1 MPEDLGN
8 PTRMP
13 QQNDDFATSV
23 TNQILAGFSGLQR
36 ELSEMKKLLS
46 QSQKADSKYKF
57 ATSDFD
63 DLLSDIQS
71 SSKSSKNTAK
81 DIEGLIK
88 DFKRNV
94 TYAKSSATTKRESLN
109 RQISYSGEYG
119 INKIYS
125 TRVAKSTADIESKL
139 EKLYEA
145 ADNSFSNQ
153 LAHLENLET
162 KKARE
167 TEASSKMQRK
177 IDELDGKIS
186 LSKDRDEIDAL
197 TVLRDQILEAK
208 SKTDSSIESTTAKI
222 ESVKKGIEK
231 DLSSRSKEYQT
242 LVRSLRDTEDL
253 IHREL
258 SSVLKA
264 VDDAKSGTDS
274 LRGMSAYLN
283 ENVKRPEDVETEL
296 DKLARAV
303 EKQKDIIHSAILAI
317 EKKLE
322 DKTLDEQERKNL
334 DYQRQLLV
342 KEYDALNKWTP
353 RQEMFSKAVKTFADA
368 GKSILG
374 AIGNTAIKRLE
385 DYYLNSY
392 KESFNKVYDSIE
404 NTRNTVSA
412 RLKLD
417 QGGFSDLQAD
427 IQNEIEALGIEAS
440 VTQSDVNDALV
451 SLQAAGVTDPEMLK
465 SLAIEQAKLIASGS
479 SLNLGNEETIQN
491 LRQIYQQQLQA
502 TGDQQEALNNLSS
515 LIQTAGTAQSAIGAS
530 GWDSSLVNGGADRL
544 FNQVANIGITAGKSI
559 EQMSNDLTAAF
570 ATSEHMYGIGQDPDA
585 IYSLV
590 NDIINKSVSDY
601 STLEK
606 ILLTSNEISRDALL
620 DSNASLE
627 QNYQDIY
634 SAMKDI
640 LQSGTAGDKK
650 YLAEVLSAYGFDMT
664 PEQAVKFMEASDAI
678 RVPTEAEMKQAEAID
693 TQAREQGT
701 FISETR
707 KHQNKTENSMA
718 EIATEAEKMY
728 KGNDLVNA
736 GFDMVETGLGAI
748 KNIASE
754 ILHTMFVQS
763 AFGKQLSSE
772 GASITSAGNFLTGGA
787 NFNAPLNGKISNGSA
802 AGKLGKGLTVAAGVG
817 QMGYAVIDTIK
828 EYDSG
833 DSALDTAI
841 NLFDEPEVWSGI
853 GTTLGGALGGPIAGA
868 VVGGLMGAGGKI
880 GNALAEHIENKL
892 DPFEEAVNEFR
903 NSSKES
909 LDASVKNL
917 ESVKS
922 TLTKYQNIKK
932 KNDTEQMKL
941 LLMEEANISAQSL
954 RDASNEQIQEL
965 FQKNL
970 VTQQENLEKEAENQV
985 AFDSIINKNAQETV
999 DLNKKFNDLA
1009 LSETGVSFADMST
1022 EEQEAYKKRLTDPE
1036 SSYSKTF
1043 RAEAK
1048 DIMVDVG
1055 SHISE
1060 MQQMTD
1066 DEKANYLLSKGKSAK
1081 DIKGMESAQIDEEIR
1096 KTVIDEYSKK
1106 SGFTDETDVLFK
1118 SEMDAYEKR
1127 HDIYVEQEK
1136 IFQDRIKTVEQI
1148 LQNNNEDVNTT
1159 NVIAEYLK
1167 RYHGDKNYSNFNN
1180 SDTKD
1185 IKVGED
1191 GSLWLDPGILY
1202 RESYAFA
1209 TGLTDVPYDNY
1220 PAILHKGERIL
1231 TKEEAKA
1238 YNEMS
1243 SFAVN
1248 NLMNNFN
1255 GGDTASNVFSTT
1267 SYGIDVDKSI
1277 EDQTDILSR
1286 KLDQVISAI
1295 NNLSIR
1301 LGGASSQSA
1310 AHKNVLRGNSNI
1322 TQLNTL

>member
-13 QQNDDFATSV
+13 QQNDDFASNV
-23 TNQILAGFSGLQR
+23 TNKLAAFFDN
-36 ELSEMKKLLS
+36 LSDEVAEIKKFLS

-57 ATSDFD
+57 ASRDFD
-63 DLLSDIQS
+63 DFLSDIRS
-71 SSKSSKNTAK
+71 SSKASKDTAK

-88 DFKRNV
+88 DFKRDV
-94 TYAKSSATTKRESLN
+94 TYAKSSATAKRESLN

-125 TRVAKSTADIESKL
+125 ARVAKSTADIEAKL

-145 ADNSFSNQ
+145 ADNSFSN
-153 LAHLENLET
+153 LSAHLENLEA

-177 IDELDGKIS
+177 IDELDGKIG

-222 ESVKKGIEK
+222 ESVKKDLEK

-274 LRGMSAYLN
+274 LKGMSAYLN

-296 DKLARAV
+296 DRLARAV
-303 EKQKDIIHSAILAI
+303 EKQKDILHSAILAI

-342 KEYDALNKWTP
+342 KEYDALNKWNP
-353 RQEMFSKAVKTFADA
+353 KQEMFSKAVKTFADA

-479 SLNLGNEETIQN
+479 SLNLGNEEMIQN
-491 LRQIYQQQLQA
+491 LRQVYQQQIQA
-502 TGDQQEALNNLSS
+502 GASQQEALDGITNL
-515 LIQTAGTAQSAIGAS
+515 LDDIGAYQS
-530 GWDSSLVNGGADRL
+530 MTGTTGWDSSLVNGGIDRIVNNML
-544 FNQVANIGITAGKSI
+544 KLGITGQKNI
-559 EQMSNDLTAAF
+559 DQMSSDIGAYIQA
-570 ATSEHMYGIGQDPDA
+570 SESYYGRGLDPDQLYQY
-585 IYSLV
+585 I
-590 NDIINKSVSDY
+590 NDIANKGINEN
-601 STLEK
+601 STFEK
-606 ILLTSNEISRDALL
+606 ILQQNGINNQTVLTSGMDEILRKIDDTSR
-620 DSNASLE
+620 N
-627 QNYQDIY
+627 
-634 SAMKDI
+634 I
-640 LQSGTAGDKK
+640 LQETSNGDNR
-650 YLAEVLSAYGFDMT
+650 YMPQISEAYGLNL
-664 PEQAVKFMEASDAI
+664 EALEAI
-678 RVPTEAEMKQAEAID
+678 RQRDSEALPEAWTEEQKAQAKRDSISNM
-693 TQAREQGT
+693 QQGT

-718 EIATEAEKMY
+718 ELATEAEKMY

-763 AFGKQLSSE
+763 AFGKQLNSE

-802 AGKLGKGLTVAAGVG
+802 VGKLGKGMTVAAGAG
-817 QMGYAVIDTIK
+817 MIGYSVIDTIK

-841 NLFDEPEVWSGI
+841 NLFDEPELWGGI
-853 GTTLGGALGGPIAGA
+853 GTTIGGALGGPIAGA

-892 DPFEEAVNEFR
+892 DPFEEAVNDF
-903 NSSKES
+903 KES
-909 LDASVKNL
+909 VAKQLSDD
-917 ESVKS
+917 ESQLNS
-922 TLTKYQNIKK
+922 TLSTLSKYESIMK
-932 KNDTEQMKL
+932 KNDKNQMKM
-941 LLMEEANISAQSL
+941 LLMEEANMSAQKL
-954 RDASNEQIQEL
+954 QNITDEELQEL
-965 FQKNL
+965 FMNNL
-970 VTQQENLEKEAENQV
+970 VTQQENLAREKEQQV
-985 AFDSIINKNAQETV
+985 SLDRILNDNAQVTKELEQDFTGT
-999 DLNKKFNDLA
+999 A
-1009 LSETGVSFADMST
+1009 LTQYGTAFEAMSSADKS
-1022 EEQEAYKKRLTDPE
+1022 QYIK
-1036 SSYSKTF
+1036 SNINQFVGQS
-1043 RAEAK
+1043 K
-1048 DIMVDVG
+1048 DIIADVG
-1055 SHISE
+1055 SQISSMADSDIDAQLLTMGVDSDE
-1060 MQQMTD
+1060 LKKMKPDQKREELHKRFVKEYS
-1066 DEKANYLLSKGKSAK
+1066 EKANFTEETAALFERAMSDYEERRKTYVSSEKTFQEQWETAKELTGMANPEVSDIMIAYMDKYHGGGSWGDNVK
-1081 DIKGMESAQIDEEIR
+1081 DII
-1096 KTVIDEYSKK
+1096 V
-1106 SGFTDETDVLFK
+1106 
-1118 SEMDAYEKR
+1118 
-1127 HDIYVEQEK
+1127 
-1136 IFQDRIKTVEQI
+1136 
-1148 LQNNNEDVNTT
+1148 
-1159 NVIAEYLK
+1159 
-1167 RYHGDKNYSNFNN
+1167 N
-1180 SDTKD
+1180 SDGTAT
-1185 IKVGED
+1185 
-1191 GSLWLDPGILY
+1191 LDPGNLY
-1202 RESYAFA
+1202 RSAYAFA

-1277 EDQTDILSR
+1277 GNQTDILSR

>member
-13 QQNDDFATSV
+13 QQNDDFASNV
-23 TNQILAGFSGLQR
+23 TNKLAAFFDN
-36 ELSEMKKLLS
+36 LSYEVAEIKKFLS

-57 ATSDFD
+57 ASRDFD
-63 DLLSDIQS
+63 DFLSDIRS
-71 SSKSSKNTAK
+71 SSKASKDTAK
-81 DIEGLIK
+81 DIEELIK
-88 DFKRNV
+88 DFKRDVN
-94 TYAKSSATTKRESLN
+94 YAKSSATTKRESLN

-125 TRVAKSTADIESKL
+125 TRVAKSTADIEAKL

-145 ADNSFSNQ
+145 ADNSFSN
-153 LAHLENLET
+153 LSAHLGNLEA

-177 IDELDGKIS
+177 IDELDGKIG

-222 ESVKKGIEK
+222 ESVKKNIED
-231 DLSSRSKEYQT
+231 DLSKRSKEYQT
-242 LVRSLRDTEDL
+242 LVRSLRDAEDL

-342 KEYDALNKWTP
+342 KEYDALNKWNP
-353 RQEMFSKAVKTFADA
+353 KQEMFSKAVKTFADA

-427 IQNEIEALGIEAS
+427 IQSEIEALGIEAS

-479 SLNLGNEETIQN
+479 SLNLGNEEMIQN
-491 LRQIYQQQLQA
+491 LRQVYQQQIQA
-502 TGDQQEALNNLSS
+502 GASQQEALDGITNL
-515 LIQTAGTAQSAIGAS
+515 LDDIGAYQS
-530 GWDSSLVNGGADRL
+530 MTGTTGWDSSLVNGGIDRIVNNML
-544 FNQVANIGITAGKSI
+544 KLGITGQKNI
-559 EQMSNDLTAAF
+559 DQMSSDIGAYIQA
-570 ATSEHMYGIGQDPDA
+570 SESYYGRGLDPDQLYQY
-585 IYSLV
+585 I
-590 NDIINKSVSDY
+590 NDIANKGINEN
-601 STLEK
+601 STFEK
-606 ILLTSNEISRDALL
+606 ILQQYGIDREAVLTKGMDELLREIDDASRNILQETSKGD
-620 DSNASLE
+620 DRYISQISNAYELGLE
-627 QNYQDIY
+627 GLEAIRQRD
-634 SAMKDI
+634 
-640 LQSGTAGDKK
+640 SGALPEAWTEEQKEQAKRD
-650 YLAEVLSAYGFDMT
+650 SAYNM
-664 PEQAVKFMEASDAI
+664 Q
-678 RVPTEAEMKQAEAID
+678 
-693 TQAREQGT
+693 QGT

-718 EIATEAEKMY
+718 ELAIDAEKMY

-736 GFDMVETGLGAI
+736 GFDMVETGLSAI
-748 KNIASE
+748 KNVASE

-787 NFNAPLNGKISNGSA
+787 NFGAPLNGKISNGSA
-802 AGKLGKGLTVAAGVG
+802 TGKLGKGVAVAAGVG
-817 QMGYAVIDTIK
+817 QMGYAIIDTIK
-828 EYDSG
+828 EHDSG
-833 DSALDTAI
+833 DSTLDTAI
-841 NLFDEPEVWSGI
+841 NLFDEPELWSGM
-853 GTTLGGALGGPIAGA
+853 GTTIGGALGGPVAGA
-868 VVGGLMGAGGKI
+868 VVGGLMGAGGKL
-880 GNALAEHIENKL
+880 GNILAERIENKL
-892 DPFEEAVNEFR
+892 DPFEEAVNDF
-903 NSSKES
+903 KES
-909 LDASVKNL
+909 TAKQLSDD
-917 ESVKS
+917 ESQLNS
-922 TLTKYQNIKK
+922 TLSTLSKYESIMK
-932 KNDTEQMKL
+932 KNDKNQMKM
-941 LLMEEANISAQSL
+941 LLMEEANMSAKKLQNITDEEL
-954 RDASNEQIQEL
+954 QEL
-965 FQKNL
+965 FMNNL
-970 VTQQENLEKEAENQV
+970 VTQQENLAREKAQQV
-985 AFDSIINKNAQETV
+985 SLDRILNDNAQVTKELEHDFTGT
-999 DLNKKFNDLA
+999 A
-1009 LSETGVSFADMST
+1009 LDQYGTEFKSMSGADKS
-1022 EEQEAYKKRLTDPE
+1022 QYIK
-1036 SSYSKTF
+1036 SNINQFVGQS
-1043 RAEAK
+1043 K
-1048 DIMVDVG
+1048 DIIADVG
-1055 SHISE
+1055 SQIGSMSDSDIDAYLMRSGVGSDE
-1060 MQQMTD
+1060 LKTMDTD
-1066 DEKANYLLSKGKSAK
+1066 KKREEVRKKVVREYSEKANFTEETAALFERAMSDYEERRKTYVSSEKTFQEQWKTAKELTGMAKPSASDIMIAYMDEYHNGGSWGDNVK
-1081 DIKGMESAQIDEEIR
+1081 DII
-1096 KTVIDEYSKK
+1096 V
-1106 SGFTDETDVLFK
+1106 
-1118 SEMDAYEKR
+1118 
-1127 HDIYVEQEK
+1127 
-1136 IFQDRIKTVEQI
+1136 
-1148 LQNNNEDVNTT
+1148 
-1159 NVIAEYLK
+1159 
-1167 RYHGDKNYSNFNN
+1167 N
-1180 SDTKD
+1180 SDGTAT
-1185 IKVGED
+1185 
-1191 GSLWLDPGILY
+1191 LDPGNLY
-1202 RESYAFA
+1202 RSAYAFA
-1209 TGLTDVPYDNY
+1209 TGLTEVPSDNY
-1220 PAILHKGERIL
+1220 PALLHKGERIL

-1277 EDQTDILSR
+1277 GNQTDILSR

-1301 LGGASSQSA
+1301 IGGASSQSA

>member
-13 QQNDDFATSV
+13 QQNDDFAANV

-36 ELSEMKKLLS
+36 ELSEMRKLLS
-46 QSQKADSKYKF
+46 QSQKSDSKYKF

-63 DLLSDIQS
+63 DLLSDIRS

-88 DFKRNV
+88 DFKRDV
-94 TYAKSSATTKRESLN
+94 TYAKSSASTKRESLN

-153 LAHLENLET
+153 LAHLENLEA

-177 IDELDGKIS
+177 IDELDGKIG

-208 SKTDSSIESTTAKI
+208 SKTDSSIASTTSKI
-222 ESVKKGIEK
+222 ESVKKDLEK

-427 IQNEIEALGIEAS
+427 IQSEIEALGIEAS

-479 SLNLGNEETIQN
+479 SLNLGNEEMIQN
-491 LRQIYQQQLQA
+491 LRQVYQQQIQA
-502 TGDQQEALNNLSS
+502 GASQQEALDGITNLLDDIGAYQSM
-515 LIQTAGTAQSAIGAS
+515 TGTA
-530 GWDSSLVNGGADRL
+530 GWDSSLVNGGIDRIVNNML
-544 FNQVANIGITAGKSI
+544 KLGITGQKNIDQMSSDIGAYIQASESYYSRGLDPDQLYQYINDIANKSI
-559 EQMSNDLTAAF
+559 DENSTFEQILQK
-570 ATSEHMYGIGQDPDA
+570 YGINSEAVLTKGMDELLREIDNASRNILQETSKGDNRYISQISNAYELGLEGLEA
-585 IYSLV
+585 IRQRDS
-590 NDIINKSVSDY
+590 
-601 STLEK
+601 
-606 ILLTSNEISRDALL
+606 DALPE
-620 DSNASLE
+620 AWTEE
-627 QNYQDIY
+627 QKAQAKRD
-634 SAMKDI
+634 
-640 LQSGTAGDKK
+640 
-650 YLAEVLSAYGFDMT
+650 SAYNM
-664 PEQAVKFMEASDAI
+664 Q
-678 RVPTEAEMKQAEAID
+678 
-693 TQAREQGT
+693 QGT

-718 EIATEAEKMY
+718 GIATEAEKMY
-728 KGNDLVNA
+728 KGNDPVNA

-748 KNIASE
+748 KNVASE

-787 NFNAPLNGKISNGSA
+787 NFGAPLNGKISNGSA

-828 EYDSG
+828 EHDSG

-841 NLFDEPEVWSGI
+841 NLFDEPELWSGI
-853 GTTLGGALGGPIAGA
+853 GTTIGGVLGGPVAGA

-903 NSSKES
+903 SSSKES

-922 TLTKYQNIKK
+922 TLTKYQNIQK

-954 RDASNEQIQEL
+954 RDASDEKIQEL

-1009 LSETGVSFADMST
+1009 FSETGISFADMSAK
-1022 EEQEAYKKRLTDPE
+1022 EQEEYKKKLTDPE

-1136 IFQDRIKTVEQI
+1136 IFQDRIKTVEQF

-1159 NVIAEYLK
+1159 NVIAAYLK

-1277 EDQTDILSR
+1277 GNQTDILSR

>member
-36 ELSEMKKLLS
+36 ELSEMRKLLS

-57 ATSDFD
+57 ATNDFD
-63 DLLSDIQS
+63 DLLSDIRS
-71 SSKSSKNTAK
+71 SSKSSKDTAR
-81 DIEGLIK
+81 DIEELIK
-88 DFKRNV
+88 DFRRDV

-125 TRVAKSTADIESKL
+125 ARVAKSTADIESKL

-153 LAHLENLET
+153 LAHLENLEA
-162 KKARE
+162 KRARE

-177 IDELDGKIS
+177 IDELDGKIG

-208 SKTDSSIESTTAKI
+208 SKTDSSIASTTSKI
-222 ESVKKGIEK
+222 DSVRKGLDK

-342 KEYDALNKWTP
+342 KEYDALNKWNP
-353 RQEMFSKAVKTFADA
+353 KQEMFSKAVKTFADA

-479 SLNLGNEETIQN
+479 SLNLGNEEMIQN
-491 LRQIYQQQLQA
+491 LRQVYQQQIQA
-502 TGDQQEALNNLSS
+502 GASQQEALSGITNL
-515 LIQTAGTAQSAIGAS
+515 LDDIGAYQS
-530 GWDSSLVNGGADRL
+530 MTGTTGWDSSLVNGGIDRIVNNML
-544 FNQVANIGITAGKSI
+544 KLGITGQKNIDQMSSDIGAYIQASESYYSRGLDPDQLYQYINDIANKSI
-559 EQMSNDLTAAF
+559 DENSTFEQILQQHDIDRNAVLTKGMDELLREIDDASRNILQETSKGDNRYISQISNAYELGL
-570 ATSEHMYGIGQDPDA
+570 EGLEA
-585 IYSLV
+585 IRQRDSSALPEAWTEEQ
-590 NDIINKSVSDY
+590 K
-601 STLEK
+601 EQAK
-606 ILLTSNEISRDALL
+606 RDAA
-620 DSNASLE
+620 SNM
-627 QNYQDIY
+627 Q
-634 SAMKDI
+634 
-640 LQSGTAGDKK
+640 
-650 YLAEVLSAYGFDMT
+650 
-664 PEQAVKFMEASDAI
+664 
-678 RVPTEAEMKQAEAID
+678 
-693 TQAREQGT
+693 QGT

-748 KNIASE
+748 EEVAKNILASIWTNSGTGRAVSSFNLTPE
-754 ILHTMFVQS
+754 MAKDFALGTKGTTAGAI
-763 AFGKQLSSE
+763 GK
-772 GASITSAGNFLTGGA
+772 GASVAVGA
-787 NFNAPLNGKISNGSA
+787 SMMGVSGYNIISSGIES
-802 AGKLGKGLTVAAGVG
+802 G
-817 QMGYAVIDTIK
+817 Q
-828 EYDSG
+828 SG
-833 DSALDTAI
+833 LDTAYD
-841 NLFDEPEVWSGI
+841 LFTDATFQAGL
-853 GTTLGGALGGPIAGA
+853 GTTIGGAMGGPVGAAVGGAIFGTFSKLGNWLGSTEKGTELFAQVMGLPSLEDTSQTLAKEMTADANENILAAQKQIEASDEMLAKFEKMTDDQKKLELIRIGALDAQKSATLETQDLNELFNTNLIQEQKNIKEQAEQLLKENALVSENAIQYANIQDTFSETGLGG
-868 VVGGLMGAGGKI
+868 
-880 GNALAEHIENKL
+880 NKL
-892 DPFEEAVNEFR
+892 DAIKKFAGMAGGTGAAADIFNTLSEVNNMSQEEMISYLVGYEEDGKTFDLDTLQNMKSGELLSLAKKKKESSFAEAAGFSGGTLDVLSASYEEWEKRQDRYNEAD
-903 NSSKES
+903 SKFHNKWEKIYDPNIS
-909 LDASVKNL
+909 LDA
-917 ESVKS
+917 
-922 TLTKYQNIKK
+922 NILAYV
-932 KNDTEQMKL
+932 D
-941 LLMEEANISAQSL
+941 
-954 RDASNEQIQEL
+954 
-965 FQKNL
+965 
-970 VTQQENLEKEAENQV
+970 ENLKDTASTQEISYFIDAVKESFSSTGEAHLDDKNGYYAEK
-985 AFDSIINKNAQETV
+985 
-999 DLNKKFNDLA
+999 
-1009 LSETGVSFADMST
+1009 
-1022 EEQEAYKKRLTDPE
+1022 
-1036 SSYSKTF
+1036 
-1043 RAEAK
+1043 
-1048 DIMVDVG
+1048 
-1055 SHISE
+1055 
-1060 MQQMTD
+1060 
-1066 DEKANYLLSKGKSAK
+1066 
-1081 DIKGMESAQIDEEIR
+1081 
-1096 KTVIDEYSKK
+1096 
-1106 SGFTDETDVLFK
+1106 
-1118 SEMDAYEKR
+1118 
-1127 HDIYVEQEK
+1127 YVEGHQ
-1136 IFQDRIKTVEQI
+1136 
-1148 LQNNNEDVNTT
+1148 
-1159 NVIAEYLK
+1159 
-1167 RYHGDKNYSNFNN
+1167 
-1180 SDTKD
+1180 
-1185 IKVGED
+1185 
-1191 GSLWLDPGILY
+1191 
-1202 RESYAFA
+1202 FA
-1209 TGLTDVPYDNY
+1209 TGLTEVPSDNY

-1255 GGDTASNVFSTT
+1255 SGDTASNVFSTT

>member
-13 QQNDDFATSV
+13 QQNDDFAANV

-36 ELSEMKKLLS
+36 ELSEMRKFLS

-57 ATSDFD
+57 ATNDFD
-63 DLLSDIQS
+63 DLLSDIRS

-88 DFKRNV
+88 DFKRDV

-125 TRVAKSTADIESKL
+125 ARVAKSTADIEAKL
-139 EKLYEA
+139 EKLYEV

-153 LAHLENLET
+153 LAHLENLEA

-167 TEASSKMQRK
+167 TEVSSKMQRK

-208 SKTDSSIESTTAKI
+208 SKTDSSIASTTSKI
-222 ESVKKGIEK
+222 DSVRKELDRDI
-231 DLSSRSKEYQT
+231 SSRSKEYQT

-264 VDDAKSGTDS
+264 VDDAKSGTES
-274 LRGMSAYLN
+274 LKGMSAYLN

-296 DKLARAV
+296 DKLARSV

-479 SLNLGNEETIQN
+479 SLNLGNEEMIQN
-491 LRQIYQQQLQA
+491 LRQVYQQQIQA
-502 TGDQQEALNNLSS
+502 GASQQEALDGITNL
-515 LIQTAGTAQSAIGAS
+515 LDDIGAYQS
-530 GWDSSLVNGGADRL
+530 MTGTTGWDSSLVNGGIDRIVNNML
-544 FNQVANIGITAGKSI
+544 KLGITGQKNI
-559 EQMSNDLTAAF
+559 DQMSSDIGAYIQA
-570 ATSEHMYGIGQDPDA
+570 SESYYGRGLDPDQLYQY
-585 IYSLV
+585 I
-590 NDIINKSVSDY
+590 NDIANKGINEN
-601 STLEK
+601 STFEK
-606 ILLTSNEISRDALL
+606 ILQQYGIDREAVLTKGMDELLREIDDASRNILQETSKGD
-620 DSNASLE
+620 DRYISQISNAYELGLE
-627 QNYQDIY
+627 GLEAIRQRD
-634 SAMKDI
+634 
-640 LQSGTAGDKK
+640 SGALPEAWTEEQKEQAKRD
-650 YLAEVLSAYGFDMT
+650 SAYNM
-664 PEQAVKFMEASDAI
+664 Q
-678 RVPTEAEMKQAEAID
+678 
-693 TQAREQGT
+693 QGT

-787 NFNAPLNGKISNGSA
+787 NFGAPLNGKISNGSA
-802 AGKLGKGLTVAAGVG
+802 VGKLGKGLTVAAGVG

-841 NLFDEPEVWSGI
+841 NLADEPELWSGI
-853 GTTLGGALGGPIAGA
+853 GTTIGGALGGPIAGA

-880 GNALAEHIENKL
+880 GNVLAEHIENKL
-892 DPFEEAVNEFR
+892 DPFEEAVNDFKETAAKQLSDDEAQL
-903 NSSKES
+903 NSTLSTLSKY
-909 LDASVKNL
+909 
-917 ESVKS
+917 ESVM
-922 TLTKYQNIKK
+922 K
-932 KNDTEQMKL
+932 KNDKNQMKM
-941 LLMEEANISAQSL
+941 LLMEESNLSAKELQNITDEKL
-954 RDASNEQIQEL
+954 QEL
-965 FQKNL
+965 FMNNL
-970 VTQQENLEKEAENQV
+970 VTQQENLAREKEQQV
-985 AFDSIINKNAQETV
+985 SLDRILNDNAQVTKELEQDFTGT
-999 DLNKKFNDLA
+999 A
-1009 LSETGVSFADMST
+1009 LTQYGTAFESMSGADKS
-1022 EEQEAYKKRLTDPE
+1022 QYIK
-1036 SSYSKTF
+1036 SNINQFVGQS
-1043 RAEAK
+1043 K
-1048 DIMVDVG
+1048 DIIADVG
-1055 SHISE
+1055 SQIGSMSDSDIDAYLMRSGVGSDE
-1060 MQQMTD
+1060 LKKMDTD
-1066 DEKANYLLSKGKSAK
+1066 KKREEVRKKVVKEYSEKANFTEETAALFERAMSDYEERRKTYVSSEKTFQEQWETAKELTGMTNPEASDIMIAYMDKYHNGGSWGDSVK
-1081 DIKGMESAQIDEEIR
+1081 DII
-1096 KTVIDEYSKK
+1096 V
-1106 SGFTDETDVLFK
+1106 
-1118 SEMDAYEKR
+1118 
-1127 HDIYVEQEK
+1127 
-1136 IFQDRIKTVEQI
+1136 
-1148 LQNNNEDVNTT
+1148 
-1159 NVIAEYLK
+1159 
-1167 RYHGDKNYSNFNN
+1167 N
-1180 SDTKD
+1180 SDGTAT
-1185 IKVGED
+1185 
-1191 GSLWLDPGILY
+1191 LDPGNLY
-1202 RESYAFA
+1202 RSAYAFA
-1209 TGLTDVPYDNY
+1209 TGLTEVPSDNY
-1220 PAILHKGERIL
+1220 PALLHKGERIL

-1277 EDQTDILSR
+1277 GNQTDILSR

>member
-13 QQNDDFATSV
+13 QQNDDFAANV
-23 TNQILAGFSGLQR
+23 GNKLFAFFDN
-36 ELSEMKKLLS
+36 LSDEVAEIKKFLS

-57 ATSDFD
+57 ASRDFD
-63 DLLSDIQS
+63 DFLSDIRS
-71 SSKSSKNTAK
+71 SSKASKDTAK

-88 DFKRNV
+88 DFKRDV

-125 TRVAKSTADIESKL
+125 ARVAKSTADIEAKL

-145 ADNSFSNQ
+145 ADNSFSN
-153 LAHLENLET
+153 LSAHLKNLES

-177 IDELDGKIS
+177 IDELDGKIG

-208 SKTDSSIESTTAKI
+208 SKTDSSVASTTSKI
-222 ESVKKGIEK
+222 DSVRKVLEEDI
-231 DLSSRSKEYQT
+231 SSRSKEYQT

-342 KEYDALNKWTP
+342 KEFDALNKWTP

-479 SLNLGNEETIQN
+479 SLNLGNEEMIQN
-491 LRQIYQQQLQA
+491 LRQVYQQQIQA
-502 TGDQQEALNNLSS
+502 GASQQEALDGITNL
-515 LIQTAGTAQSAIGAS
+515 LDDIGAYQS
-530 GWDSSLVNGGADRL
+530 MTGTTGWDSSLVNGGIDRIVNNML
-544 FNQVANIGITAGKSI
+544 KLGITGQKNI
-559 EQMSNDLTAAF
+559 DQMSSDIGAYIQA
-570 ATSEHMYGIGQDPDA
+570 SESYYSRGLDPDQLYQY
-585 IYSLV
+585 I
-590 NDIINKSVSDY
+590 NDIANKSVDENSKF
-601 STLEK
+601 EQ
-606 ILLTSNEISRDALL
+606 ILQQYGINREAVLTKGMDELLREIDNASRNILQETSKGDNRYISQI
-620 DSNASLE
+620 SNAYGLNLE
-627 QNYQDIY
+627 ALEAIRQRDSEALPEAWTEEQKEQAKRD
-634 SAMKDI
+634 
-640 LQSGTAGDKK
+640 
-650 YLAEVLSAYGFDMT
+650 SAYNM
-664 PEQAVKFMEASDAI
+664 Q
-678 RVPTEAEMKQAEAID
+678 
-693 TQAREQGT
+693 QGT

-718 EIATEAEKMY
+718 ELAIDAEKMY

-736 GFDMVETGLGAI
+736 GFDMVETGLSAI
-748 KNIASE
+748 KNVASE

-817 QMGYAVIDTIK
+817 QMGYAIIDTIK
-828 EYDSG
+828 EHDSG

-841 NLFDEPEVWSGI
+841 NLADEPELWSGI
-853 GTTLGGALGGPIAGA
+853 GTTIGGALGGPVAGA

-880 GNALAEHIENKL
+880 GNALAERIENKL
-892 DPFEEAVNEFR
+892 DPFEEAVNDF
-903 NSSKES
+903 KES
-909 LDASVKNL
+909 TEKQLSDDESQLNSVLSTLSKY
-917 ESVKS
+917 ESVMKR
-922 TLTKYQNIKK
+922 ND
-932 KNDTEQMKL
+932 KNQMKM
-941 LLMEEANISAQSL
+941 LLMEESNLSAKKLQNITDEEL
-954 RDASNEQIQEL
+954 QEL
-965 FQKNL
+965 FMNNL
-970 VTQQENLEKEAENQV
+970 VTQQENLAREKEQQV
-985 AFDSIINKNAQETV
+985 SLDRILNDNAQVTKELEQDFTGT
-999 DLNKKFNDLA
+999 A
-1009 LSETGVSFADMST
+1009 LTQYGTAFESMSDADKSQYIKSNINQFVGQSKDIIADVGNQIGSMSDSDIDAYLIRSGVSSD
-1022 EEQEAYKKRLTDPE
+1022 ELKKMEPDDKRKELHE
-1036 SSYSKTF
+1036 RFVKEYS
-1043 RAEAK
+1043 
-1048 DIMVDVG
+1048 
-1055 SHISE
+1055 
-1060 MQQMTD
+1060 
-1066 DEKANYLLSKGKSAK
+1066 EKANFTEETAALFERAMSDYEERRKTYVSSEEKFQKQWETAKELTGMAKPSASDIMIAYMDEYHNGGSWGDNVK
-1081 DIKGMESAQIDEEIR
+1081 DII
-1096 KTVIDEYSKK
+1096 V
-1106 SGFTDETDVLFK
+1106 
-1118 SEMDAYEKR
+1118 
-1127 HDIYVEQEK
+1127 
-1136 IFQDRIKTVEQI
+1136 
-1148 LQNNNEDVNTT
+1148 
-1159 NVIAEYLK
+1159 
-1167 RYHGDKNYSNFNN
+1167 N
-1180 SDTKD
+1180 SDGTAT
-1185 IKVGED
+1185 
-1191 GSLWLDPGILY
+1191 LDPGNLY
-1202 RESYAFA
+1202 RSAYAFA

-1267 SYGIDVDKSI
+1267 SYGVDVDKSI
-1277 EDQTDILSR
+1277 GNQTDILSR

-1301 LGGASSQSA
+1301 LGGAPSQSA

>member
-13 QQNDDFATSV
+13 QQNDDFAANV

-36 ELSEMKKLLS
+36 ELSEMRKLLS

-63 DLLSDIQS
+63 DLLSDIRS
-71 SSKSSKNTAK
+71 SSKSSKDTAK

-88 DFKRNV
+88 DFKRDV

-109 RQISYSGEYG
+109 RQVSYSGEYG

-125 TRVAKSTADIESKL
+125 ARVAKSTADIEAKL

-153 LAHLENLET
+153 LAHLENLEA

-208 SKTDSSIESTTAKI
+208 SKTDSSIASTTSKI
-222 ESVKKGIEK
+222 DSVRKGLDK

-322 DKTLDEQERKNL
+322 DRTLDEQERKNL

-342 KEYDALNKWTP
+342 KEYDALNKWNP
-353 RQEMFSKAVKTFADA
+353 KQEMFSKAVKTFADA

-374 AIGNTAIKRLE
+374 AIGNTTIKRLE

-427 IQNEIEALGIEAS
+427 IQSEIEALGIEAS

-479 SLNLGNEETIQN
+479 SLNLGNEEMIQN
-491 LRQIYQQQLQA
+491 LRQVYQQQIQA
-502 TGDQQEALNNLSS
+502 GASQQEALDGITNL
-515 LIQTAGTAQSAIGAS
+515 LDDIGAYQS
-530 GWDSSLVNGGADRL
+530 MTGTTGWDSSLVNGGIDRIVNNML
-544 FNQVANIGITAGKSI
+544 KLGITGQKNIDQMSSDIGAYIQASESYYSRGLDPDQLYQYINDIANKSI
-559 EQMSNDLTAAF
+559 DENSTFEQILQQ
-570 ATSEHMYGIGQDPDA
+570 YGINSEAVLTKGMDELLREIDNASRNILQETSKGDNRYISQISNAYELGLEGLEA
-585 IYSLV
+585 IRQRDS
-590 NDIINKSVSDY
+590 
-601 STLEK
+601 
-606 ILLTSNEISRDALL
+606 DALPEAWTEEQKAQAKR
-620 DSNASLE
+620 DSISNM
-627 QNYQDIY
+627 Q
-634 SAMKDI
+634 
-640 LQSGTAGDKK
+640 
-650 YLAEVLSAYGFDMT
+650 
-664 PEQAVKFMEASDAI
+664 
-678 RVPTEAEMKQAEAID
+678 
-693 TQAREQGT
+693 QGT

-718 EIATEAEKMY
+718 ELATEAEKMY

-736 GFDMVETGLGAI
+736 GFDMVETGLNAIEEVAKNILASIWTNSSAGRAVSSFNLTPEMAKDFALGTKGTTAGAI
-748 KNIASE
+748 
-754 ILHTMFVQS
+754 
-763 AFGKQLSSE
+763 GK
-772 GASITSAGNFLTGGA
+772 GASVAVGA
-787 NFNAPLNGKISNGSA
+787 SMMGVSGYNIISSGIES
-802 AGKLGKGLTVAAGVG
+802 G
-817 QMGYAVIDTIK
+817 Q
-828 EYDSG
+828 SG
-833 DSALDTAI
+833 LDTAYD
-841 NLFDEPEVWSGI
+841 LFTDTTFQTGL
-853 GTTLGGALGGPIAGA
+853 GTTIGGAMGGPVGAAVGGAIFGTFSKLGNWLGSTEKGTELFAQVMGLPSLEDTSQTLAKEMTADANENILAAQKQIEASDEMLAKFEKMTDDQKKLELIRIGALDAQKSATIETQDLNELFNTNLIQEQKNIKEQAEQLLKENALVSENAIQYANIQDTFSETGLGG
-868 VVGGLMGAGGKI
+868 
-880 GNALAEHIENKL
+880 NKL
-892 DPFEEAVNEFR
+892 DAIKKFAGMAGGTGAAADIFNTLSEVNNMSQEEMISYLVGYEEDGKTFDLDTLQNMKSGELLSLAKKKKESSFAEAAGFSGGTLDVLSASYEEWEKRQDRYNEAD
-903 NSSKES
+903 SKFHNKWEKIYDPNIS
-909 LDASVKNL
+909 LDANILAYVDKNL
-917 ESVKS
+917 KDTASTQEISYFIDAVKESFSS
-922 TLTKYQNIKK
+922 TGEAHLDD
-932 KNDTEQMKL
+932 KNGYY
-941 LLMEEANISAQSL
+941 A
-954 RDASNEQIQEL
+954 
-965 FQKNL
+965 
-970 VTQQENLEKEAENQV
+970 EK
-985 AFDSIINKNAQETV
+985 
-999 DLNKKFNDLA
+999 
-1009 LSETGVSFADMST
+1009 
-1022 EEQEAYKKRLTDPE
+1022 
-1036 SSYSKTF
+1036 
-1043 RAEAK
+1043 
-1048 DIMVDVG
+1048 
-1055 SHISE
+1055 
-1060 MQQMTD
+1060 
-1066 DEKANYLLSKGKSAK
+1066 
-1081 DIKGMESAQIDEEIR
+1081 
-1096 KTVIDEYSKK
+1096 
-1106 SGFTDETDVLFK
+1106 
-1118 SEMDAYEKR
+1118 
-1127 HDIYVEQEK
+1127 YVEGHQ
-1136 IFQDRIKTVEQI
+1136 
-1148 LQNNNEDVNTT
+1148 
-1159 NVIAEYLK
+1159 
-1167 RYHGDKNYSNFNN
+1167 
-1180 SDTKD
+1180 
-1185 IKVGED
+1185 
-1191 GSLWLDPGILY
+1191 
-1202 RESYAFA
+1202 FA

-1277 EDQTDILSR
+1277 GNQTDILSR

>member
-13 QQNDDFATSV
+13 QQNDDFAANV

-36 ELSEMKKLLS
+36 ELSEMRKLLS

-63 DLLSDIQS
+63 DLLSDIRS

-88 DFKRNV
+88 DFKRDV

-125 TRVAKSTADIESKL
+125 ARVAKSTADIEAKL

-145 ADNSFSNQ
+145 ADNSFSN
-153 LAHLENLET
+153 LSAHLENLES

-177 IDELDGKIS
+177 IDELDGKIG

-208 SKTDSSIESTTAKI
+208 SKTDSSIESTTSKI
-222 ESVKKGIEK
+222 DSVRKGLEEDISK
-231 DLSSRSKEYQT
+231 RSKEYQT

-258 SSVLKA
+258 SNVLKA

-317 EKKLE
+317 NKKLE

-342 KEYDALNKWTP
+342 KEYDALNKWNP
-353 RQEMFSKAVKTFADA
+353 KQEMFSKAVKTFADA

-479 SLNLGNEETIQN
+479 SLNLGNEEMIQN
-491 LRQIYQQQLQA
+491 LRQVYQQQIQSGA
-502 TGDQQEALNNLSS
+502 SQQEALDGITNL
-515 LIQTAGTAQSAIGAS
+515 LDDIGAYQS
-530 GWDSSLVNGGADRL
+530 MTGTTGWDSSLVNGGIDRIVNNML
-544 FNQVANIGITAGKSI
+544 KLGITGQKNI
-559 EQMSNDLTAAF
+559 DQMSSDIGAYIQA
-570 ATSEHMYGIGQDPDA
+570 SESYYSRGLDPDQLYQY
-585 IYSLV
+585 I
-590 NDIINKSVSDY
+590 NDIANKSVDENSKFEQILQQYGIDRQAVLTKGMDELLREIDNASRNILQETSKGDNRY
-601 STLEK
+601 MSQISEAYGLNLEALEA
-606 ILLTSNEISRDALL
+606 IRQRDSDALPEAWTEEQKAQAKR
-620 DSNASLE
+620 DSISNM
-627 QNYQDIY
+627 Q
-634 SAMKDI
+634 
-640 LQSGTAGDKK
+640 
-650 YLAEVLSAYGFDMT
+650 
-664 PEQAVKFMEASDAI
+664 
-678 RVPTEAEMKQAEAID
+678 
-693 TQAREQGT
+693 QGT

-718 EIATEAEKMY
+718 ELATEAEKMY

-802 AGKLGKGLTVAAGVG
+802 VGKLGKGMTVAAGAG
-817 QMGYAVIDTIK
+817 MIGYSVIDTIK

-841 NLFDEPEVWSGI
+841 NLFDEPELWGGI

-868 VVGGLMGAGGKI
+868 VVGGLMGAGGKL
-880 GNALAEHIENKL
+880 GNILAERIENKL
-892 DPFEEAVNEFR
+892 DPFEEAVNDF
-903 NSSKES
+903 KES
-909 LDASVKNL
+909 TAKQLSDD
-917 ESVKS
+917 ESQLNS
-922 TLTKYQNIKK
+922 TLSTLSKYESIMK
-932 KNDTEQMKL
+932 KNDKNQMKM
-941 LLMEEANISAQSL
+941 LLMEEANMSAK
-954 RDASNEQIQEL
+954 EL
-965 FQKNL
+965 QNKTDEELQGLFMNNL
-970 VTQQENLEKEAENQV
+970 VTQQENLAREKEQQV
-985 AFDSIINKNAQETV
+985 SLDRILNDNAQVTKELEQDFTGT
-999 DLNKKFNDLA
+999 A
-1009 LSETGVSFADMST
+1009 LTQYGTAFEAMSSADKNQYIKSNIN
-1022 EEQEAYKKRLTDPE
+1022 QFVGQ
-1036 SSYSKTF
+1036 S
-1043 RAEAK
+1043 K
-1048 DIMVDVG
+1048 DIIADVG
-1055 SHISE
+1055 SQISSMADSDIDAHLLTMGVDSDE
-1060 MQQMTD
+1060 LKKMKPD
-1066 DEKANYLLSKGKSAK
+1066 DKRKELHERFVKEYSEKANFTEETAALFERAMSDYEERRKTYVSSEKTFQEQWETAKELTGVANPEVSDIMIAYMDKYHNGGSWGDNVK
-1081 DIKGMESAQIDEEIR
+1081 DII
-1096 KTVIDEYSKK
+1096 V
-1106 SGFTDETDVLFK
+1106 
-1118 SEMDAYEKR
+1118 
-1127 HDIYVEQEK
+1127 
-1136 IFQDRIKTVEQI
+1136 
-1148 LQNNNEDVNTT
+1148 
-1159 NVIAEYLK
+1159 
-1167 RYHGDKNYSNFNN
+1167 N
-1180 SDTKD
+1180 SDGTAT
-1185 IKVGED
+1185 
-1191 GSLWLDPGILY
+1191 LDPGNLY
-1202 RESYAFA
+1202 RSAYAFA
-1209 TGLTDVPYDNY
+1209 TGLTEVPSDNY
-1220 PAILHKGERIL
+1220 PALLHKGERIL
-1231 TKEEAKA
+1231 TREEAKA

>member
-13 QQNDDFATSV
+13 QQNDDFAANV

-36 ELSEMKKLLS
+36 ELSEMRKLLS

-63 DLLSDIQS
+63 DLLSDIRS

-88 DFKRNV
+88 DFKRDV

-125 TRVAKSTADIESKL
+125 ARVAKSTADIEAKL

-145 ADNSFSNQ
+145 ADNSFSN
-153 LAHLENLET
+153 LSAHLGNLEA

-177 IDELDGKIS
+177 IDELDGKIG

-222 ESVKKGIEK
+222 ESVKKDIET

-317 EKKLE
+317 NKKLE

-334 DYQRQLLV
+334 EYQRQLLV
-342 KEYDALNKWTP
+342 KEYDALNKWNP
-353 RQEMFSKAVKTFADA
+353 KQEMFSKAVKTFADA

-479 SLNLGNEETIQN
+479 SLNLGNEEMIQN
-491 LRQIYQQQLQA
+491 LRQVYQQQIQSGA
-502 TGDQQEALNNLSS
+502 SQQEALDGITNL
-515 LIQTAGTAQSAIGAS
+515 LDDIGTYQSMTGTT
-530 GWDSSLVNGGADRL
+530 GWDSSLVNGGIDRIVNNML
-544 FNQVANIGITAGKSI
+544 KLGITGQKNIDQMSSDIGAYIQASESYYSRGLDPDQLYQYINDIANKSI
-559 EQMSNDLTAAF
+559 DENSTFEQILQQ
-570 ATSEHMYGIGQDPDA
+570 YGIDRQAVLTKGMDELLREIDDA
-585 IYSLV
+585 SRNILQETSKGDDRYISQISNAYELG
-590 NDIINKSVSDY
+590 
-601 STLEK
+601 LEGLEA
-606 ILLTSNEISRDALL
+606 IRQRDSDALPEAWTEEQKAQAKR
-620 DSNASLE
+620 DSISNM
-627 QNYQDIY
+627 Q
-634 SAMKDI
+634 
-640 LQSGTAGDKK
+640 
-650 YLAEVLSAYGFDMT
+650 
-664 PEQAVKFMEASDAI
+664 
-678 RVPTEAEMKQAEAID
+678 
-693 TQAREQGT
+693 QGT

-718 EIATEAEKMY
+718 ELAIDAEKMY

-736 GFDMVETGLGAI
+736 GFDMVETGLSAI
-748 KNIASE
+748 KNVASE

-787 NFNAPLNGKISNGSA
+787 NFGAPLNGKISNGSA

-817 QMGYAVIDTIK
+817 QMGYAIIDTIK
-828 EYDSG
+828 EHDSG
-833 DSALDTAI
+833 DSSLDTAI
-841 NLFDEPEVWSGI
+841 NLFDEPELWSGM
-853 GTTLGGALGGPIAGA
+853 GTAIGGALGGPVAGA
-868 VVGGLMGAGGKI
+868 VVGGLMGAGGKF
-880 GNALAEHIENKL
+880 GNYLAERIENKL
-892 DPFEEAVNEFR
+892 DPFEEAVNDF
-903 NSSKES
+903 KES
-909 LDASVKNL
+909 TAKQLSDDESQLNSTLSTLSKY
-917 ESVKS
+917 ESVM
-922 TLTKYQNIKK
+922 K
-932 KNDTEQMKL
+932 KNDKNQMKM
-941 LLMEEANISAQSL
+941 LLMEEANLSAKDLQNITDEKL
-954 RDASNEQIQEL
+954 QEL
-965 FQKNL
+965 FMNNL
-970 VTQQENLEKEAENQV
+970 VTQQENLAREKEQQV
-985 AFDSIINKNAQETV
+985 SLDRILNDNAQVTKELEQDFTGT
-999 DLNKKFNDLA
+999 A
-1009 LSETGVSFADMST
+1009 LTQYGTAFEAMSSADKNQYIKSNIN
-1022 EEQEAYKKRLTDPE
+1022 QFVGQ
-1036 SSYSKTF
+1036 S
-1043 RAEAK
+1043 K
-1048 DIMVDVG
+1048 DIIADVG
-1055 SHISE
+1055 SQISSMSDSDIDAYLIRSGVGSDE
-1060 MQQMTD
+1060 LKKMKPD
-1066 DEKANYLLSKGKSAK
+1066 KKLEEVRKKVVKEYSEKANFTEETAALFERAMSDYEERRKTYVSSEEKFQKQWKTAKELTGMTKPSASDIMIAYMDKYHNGGSWGDNVK
-1081 DIKGMESAQIDEEIR
+1081 DII
-1096 KTVIDEYSKK
+1096 V
-1106 SGFTDETDVLFK
+1106 
-1118 SEMDAYEKR
+1118 
-1127 HDIYVEQEK
+1127 
-1136 IFQDRIKTVEQI
+1136 
-1148 LQNNNEDVNTT
+1148 
-1159 NVIAEYLK
+1159 
-1167 RYHGDKNYSNFNN
+1167 N
-1180 SDTKD
+1180 SDGTAT
-1185 IKVGED
+1185 
-1191 GSLWLDPGILY
+1191 LDPGNLY
-1202 RESYAFA
+1202 RSAYAFA

-1231 TKEEAKA
+1231 TREEAKA

>member
-13 QQNDDFATSV
+13 QQNDDFASNV
-23 TNQILAGFSGLQR
+23 TNKLAAFFDNLAD
-36 ELSEMKKLLS
+36 EVSEIKKFLS

-63 DLLSDIQS
+63 DLLSDIRS

-94 TYAKSSATTKRESLN
+94 TYAKSSATAKRESLN

-125 TRVAKSTADIESKL
+125 ARVAKSTADTEAKL

-145 ADNSFSNQ
+145 ADNSLSN
-153 LAHLENLET
+153 LSAHLENLEA

-208 SKTDSSIESTTAKI
+208 SKTDSSIASTTSKI
-222 ESVKKGIEK
+222 DNVKKEIE
-231 DLSSRSKEYQT
+231 DDITSRSKEYQT

-264 VDDAKSGTDS
+264 VDDAKSGTES

-296 DKLARAV
+296 DRLARAV

-334 DYQRQLLV
+334 EYQRQLLV
-342 KEYDALNKWTP
+342 KEFDALNTWTP
-353 RQEMFSKAVKTFADA
+353 KQEMFTKAVKTFADA

-479 SLNLGNEETIQN
+479 SLNLGNEEMIQN
-491 LRQIYQQQLQA
+491 LRQVYQQQIQA
-502 TGDQQEALNNLSS
+502 GASQQEALSGITNL
-515 LIQTAGTAQSAIGAS
+515 LDDIGAYQS
-530 GWDSSLVNGGADRL
+530 MTGTTGWDSSLVNGGIDRIVNNML
-544 FNQVANIGITAGKSI
+544 KLGITGQKNIDQMSSDIGAYIQASESYYSRGLDPDQLYQYINDIANKSI
-559 EQMSNDLTAAF
+559 DENSTFEQILQQYGIYRQAVLTKGMDELLREIDDASRNILQETSKGDNRYISQISNAYELGLEGLEAIRQRDSSALPEAWTEEQKEQAKRD
-570 ATSEHMYGIGQDPDA
+570 ATSNMQ
-585 IYSLV
+585 
-590 NDIINKSVSDY
+590 
-601 STLEK
+601 
-606 ILLTSNEISRDALL
+606 
-620 DSNASLE
+620 
-627 QNYQDIY
+627 
-634 SAMKDI
+634 
-640 LQSGTAGDKK
+640 
-650 YLAEVLSAYGFDMT
+650 
-664 PEQAVKFMEASDAI
+664 
-678 RVPTEAEMKQAEAID
+678 
-693 TQAREQGT
+693 QGT

-718 EIATEAEKMY
+718 EIAAEAEKMY

-748 KNIASE
+748 KKVASE

-772 GASITSAGNFLTGGA
+772 GATLTSAGNFLTGGA
-787 NFNAPLNGKISNGSA
+787 NFGAPLNGKISNGSA

-833 DSALDTAI
+833 DSLLDTAI
-841 NLFDEPEVWSGI
+841 NLFDEPELWSGI
-853 GTTLGGALGGPIAGA
+853 GTTVGGALGGPVAGA
-868 VVGGLMGAGGKI
+868 IVGGLMGAAGNI

-892 DPFEEAVNEFR
+892 DPFEEAVNEF
-903 NSSKES
+903 KES
-909 LDASVKNL
+909 TEKQLSDDESQLNSVLSTLSKY
-917 ESVKS
+917 ESV
-922 TLTKYQNIKK
+922 IK
-932 KNDTEQMKL
+932 KNDKNQMKM
-941 LLMEEANISAQSL
+941 LLMEEANMSAKDLQNKTDEEL
-954 RDASNEQIQEL
+954 QEL
-965 FQKNL
+965 FMNNL
-970 VTQQENLEKEAENQV
+970 VTQQENLAREKEQQV
-985 AFDSIINKNAQETV
+985 SLDRILNENAQVTKELEQDFTGT
-999 DLNKKFNDLA
+999 A
-1009 LSETGVSFADMST
+1009 LTQYGTAFESMSSADKS
-1022 EEQEAYKKRLTDPE
+1022 QYIK
-1036 SSYSKTF
+1036 SNINQFVGQS
-1043 RAEAK
+1043 K
-1048 DIMVDVG
+1048 DIIADVG
-1055 SHISE
+1055 SQISS
-1060 MQQMTD
+1060 MSD
-1066 DEKANYLLSKGKSAK
+1066 SDIDAYLRRSGVGSDELKKMETGKKREEVRKKVVKEYSEKSNFTEETAALFERAMSDYEERHKTYVSSEKTFQEQWKTAKELTGMAKPSASDIMIAYMDKYHGGGSWGDNVK
-1081 DIKGMESAQIDEEIR
+1081 DII
-1096 KTVIDEYSKK
+1096 V
-1106 SGFTDETDVLFK
+1106 
-1118 SEMDAYEKR
+1118 
-1127 HDIYVEQEK
+1127 
-1136 IFQDRIKTVEQI
+1136 
-1148 LQNNNEDVNTT
+1148 
-1159 NVIAEYLK
+1159 
-1167 RYHGDKNYSNFNN
+1167 N
-1180 SDTKD
+1180 SDGTAT
-1185 IKVGED
+1185 
-1191 GSLWLDPGILY
+1191 LDPGNLY
-1202 RESYAFA
+1202 RSAYAFA

-1220 PAILHKGERIL
+1220 PAVLHKGERIL
-1231 TKEEAKA
+1231 TREEAKA

>member
-13 QQNDDFATSV
+13 QQNDDFASNV
-23 TNQILAGFSGLQR
+23 TNKLAAFFDNLAD
-36 ELSEMKKLLS
+36 EVSEIKKFLS

-63 DLLSDIQS
+63 DLLSDIRS

-88 DFKRNV
+88 DFKRDV
-94 TYAKSSATTKRESLN
+94 TYAKSSATAKRESLN

-125 TRVAKSTADIESKL
+125 ARVAKSTADIEAKL

-145 ADNSFSNQ
+145 ADNSFSN
-153 LAHLENLET
+153 LSAHLENLEA

-177 IDELDGKIS
+177 IDELDGKIG

-208 SKTDSSIESTTAKI
+208 SKTDSSIASTTSKI
-222 ESVKKGIEK
+222 ESVKKELEK

-274 LRGMSAYLN
+274 LKGMSAYLN
-283 ENVKRPEDVETEL
+283 ENIKRPEDVETEL

-342 KEYDALNKWTP
+342 KEYDALNKWNP
-353 RQEMFSKAVKTFADA
+353 RQEMFTKAVKTFADA

-427 IQNEIEALGIEAS
+427 IQSEIEALGIEAS

-479 SLNLGNEETIQN
+479 SLNLGNEEMIQN
-491 LRQIYQQQLQA
+491 LRQVYQQQIQSGA
-502 TGDQQEALNNLSS
+502 SQQEALDGITNL
-515 LIQTAGTAQSAIGAS
+515 LDDIGTYQSMTGTT
-530 GWDSSLVNGGADRL
+530 GWDSSLVNGGIDRIVNNML
-544 FNQVANIGITAGKSI
+544 KLGITGQKNIDQMSSDIGAYIQASESYYSRGLDPDQLYQYINDIANKSI
-559 EQMSNDLTAAF
+559 DENSTFEQILQQ
-570 ATSEHMYGIGQDPDA
+570 YGIDRQAVLTKGMDELLREIDDA
-585 IYSLV
+585 SRNILQETSKGDNRYISQISNAYGL
-590 NDIINKSVSDY
+590 N
-601 STLEK
+601 LEALEA
-606 ILLTSNEISRDALL
+606 IRQRDSDALPEAWTEEQKAQAKR
-620 DSNASLE
+620 DSISNM
-627 QNYQDIY
+627 Q
-634 SAMKDI
+634 
-640 LQSGTAGDKK
+640 
-650 YLAEVLSAYGFDMT
+650 
-664 PEQAVKFMEASDAI
+664 
-678 RVPTEAEMKQAEAID
+678 
-693 TQAREQGT
+693 QGT

-718 EIATEAEKMY
+718 ELAIDAEKMY

-736 GFDMVETGLGAI
+736 GFDMVETGLSAI
-748 KNIASE
+748 KNVASE

-802 AGKLGKGLTVAAGVG
+802 AGKLGKGVAVAAGVG
-817 QMGYAVIDTIK
+817 QMGYAIIDTIK
-828 EYDSG
+828 EHDSG
-833 DSALDTAI
+833 DSSLDTAI
-841 NLFDEPEVWSGI
+841 NLFDEPELWSGM
-853 GTTLGGALGGPIAGA
+853 GTTIGGALGGPVAGA

-880 GNALAEHIENKL
+880 GNWLAERIENKL
-892 DPFEEAVNEFR
+892 DPFEEAVNDF
-903 NSSKES
+903 KES
-909 LDASVKNL
+909 TAKQLSDDESQLNSTLSTLSKY
-917 ESVKS
+917 ESVM
-922 TLTKYQNIKK
+922 K
-932 KNDTEQMKL
+932 KNDKNQMKM
-941 LLMEEANISAQSL
+941 LLMEEANLSAKDLQNITDEKL
-954 RDASNEQIQEL
+954 QEL
-965 FQKNL
+965 FMNNL
-970 VTQQENLEKEAENQV
+970 VTQQENLAREKEQQV
-985 AFDSIINKNAQETV
+985 SLDRILNDNAQVTKELEHDFTGTA
-999 DLNKKFNDLA
+999 LA
-1009 LSETGVSFADMST
+1009 QYGTEFKSMSGADKS
-1022 EEQEAYKKRLTDPE
+1022 QYIK
-1036 SSYSKTF
+1036 SNINQFVGQS
-1043 RAEAK
+1043 K
-1048 DIMVDVG
+1048 DIIADVG
-1055 SHISE
+1055 SQIGSMSDSDIDAYLIRSGVGSDE
-1060 MQQMTD
+1060 LKKMEPD
-1066 DEKANYLLSKGKSAK
+1066 KKREEVRKKVVKEYSEKANFTEETAALFERAMSDYEERRKTYVSSEKTFQEQWKTAKELTGMAKPSASDIMIAYMDEYHNGGAWGDNVK
-1081 DIKGMESAQIDEEIR
+1081 DII
-1096 KTVIDEYSKK
+1096 V
-1106 SGFTDETDVLFK
+1106 
-1118 SEMDAYEKR
+1118 
-1127 HDIYVEQEK
+1127 
-1136 IFQDRIKTVEQI
+1136 
-1148 LQNNNEDVNTT
+1148 
-1159 NVIAEYLK
+1159 
-1167 RYHGDKNYSNFNN
+1167 N
-1180 SDTKD
+1180 SDGTAT
-1185 IKVGED
+1185 
-1191 GSLWLDPGILY
+1191 LDPGNLY
-1202 RESYAFA
+1202 RSAYAFA

-1277 EDQTDILSR
+1277 GNQTDILSR

>member
-13 QQNDDFATSV
+13 QQNDDFATSI

-36 ELSEMKKLLS
+36 ELSEMRKLLS

-63 DLLSDIQS
+63 DLLSDIRS

-88 DFKRNV
+88 DFKRDVN
-94 TYAKSSATTKRESLN
+94 YAKSSATTKRESLN

-125 TRVAKSTADIESKL
+125 ARVAKSTADIEAKL

-145 ADNSFSNQ
+145 ADNSFSN
-153 LAHLENLET
+153 LSAHLGNLEA

-177 IDELDGKIS
+177 IDELDGKIG

-222 ESVKKGIEK
+222 ESVKKDLEK

-342 KEYDALNKWTP
+342 KEYDALNKWNP
-353 RQEMFSKAVKTFADA
+353 RQEMFTKAVKTFADA

-479 SLNLGNEETIQN
+479 SLNLGNEEMIQN
-491 LRQIYQQQLQA
+491 LRQVYQQQIQA
-502 TGDQQEALNNLSS
+502 GASQQEALDGITNL
-515 LIQTAGTAQSAIGAS
+515 LDDIGAYQS
-530 GWDSSLVNGGADRL
+530 MTGTTGWDSSLVNGGIDRIVNNML
-544 FNQVANIGITAGKSI
+544 KLGITGQKNI
-559 EQMSNDLTAAF
+559 DQMSSDIGAYIQA
-570 ATSEHMYGIGQDPDA
+570 SESYYSRGLDPDQLYQY
-585 IYSLV
+585 I
-590 NDIINKSVSDY
+590 NDIANKGINEN
-601 STLEK
+601 STFEK
-606 ILLTSNEISRDALL
+606 ILQQYGIDREAVLTKGMDELLREIDDASRNILQETSKGD
-620 DSNASLE
+620 DRYISQISNAYELGLEGLEAIRQRDSESLPEAWTEE
-627 QNYQDIY
+627 QKAQAKRD
-634 SAMKDI
+634 
-640 LQSGTAGDKK
+640 
-650 YLAEVLSAYGFDMT
+650 SAYNM
-664 PEQAVKFMEASDAI
+664 Q
-678 RVPTEAEMKQAEAID
+678 
-693 TQAREQGT
+693 QGT

-802 AGKLGKGLTVAAGVG
+802 TGKLGKGLTVAAGVG

-828 EYDSG
+828 EHDSG

-841 NLFDEPEVWSGI
+841 NLFDEPELWSGI
-853 GTTLGGALGGPIAGA
+853 GTTIGGALGGPVAGA

-892 DPFEEAVNEFR
+892 DPFEEAVNDF
-903 NSSKES
+903 KES
-909 LDASVKNL
+909 TAKQLSDDESQLNSVLSTLSKY
-917 ESVKS
+917 ESVM
-922 TLTKYQNIKK
+922 K
-932 KNDTEQMKL
+932 KNDKNQMKM
-941 LLMEEANISAQSL
+941 LLMEEANLSAKDLQNITDEKL
-954 RDASNEQIQEL
+954 QEL
-965 FQKNL
+965 FMNNL
-970 VTQQENLEKEAENQV
+970 VTQQENLAREKEQQV
-985 AFDSIINKNAQETV
+985 SLDRILNDNAQVTKELEQDFTGT
-999 DLNKKFNDLA
+999 A
-1009 LSETGVSFADMST
+1009 LTQYGTAFEAMSSADKS
-1022 EEQEAYKKRLTDPE
+1022 QYIK
-1036 SSYSKTF
+1036 SNINQFVGQS
-1043 RAEAK
+1043 K
-1048 DIMVDVG
+1048 DIIADVG
-1055 SHISE
+1055 SQIGSMSDSDIDAYLMRSGVGSDE
-1060 MQQMTD
+1060 LKKMEPD
-1066 DEKANYLLSKGKSAK
+1066 KKREEVRKKVVKEYSEKANFTEETAALFERAMSDYEERRKTYVSSEKKFQEQWETAKELTGMAKPSASDIMIAYMDEYHNGGSWGDNVK
-1081 DIKGMESAQIDEEIR
+1081 DII
-1096 KTVIDEYSKK
+1096 V
-1106 SGFTDETDVLFK
+1106 
-1118 SEMDAYEKR
+1118 
-1127 HDIYVEQEK
+1127 
-1136 IFQDRIKTVEQI
+1136 
-1148 LQNNNEDVNTT
+1148 
-1159 NVIAEYLK
+1159 
-1167 RYHGDKNYSNFNN
+1167 N
-1180 SDTKD
+1180 SDGTAT
-1185 IKVGED
+1185 
-1191 GSLWLDPGILY
+1191 LDPGNLY
-1202 RESYAFA
+1202 RSAYAFA

-1231 TKEEAKA
+1231 TREEAKA

-1277 EDQTDILSR
+1277 GNQTDILSR

-1301 LGGASSQSA
+1301 IGGASSQSA

>member
-36 ELSEMKKLLS
+36 ELSEMRKLLS

-63 DLLSDIQS
+63 DLLSDIRS
-71 SSKSSKNTAK
+71 SSKASKDTAK
-81 DIEGLIK
+81 DIEELIK
-88 DFKRNV
+88 DFKRDV
-94 TYAKSSATTKRESLN
+94 TYAKSSASTKRESLN

-125 TRVAKSTADIESKL
+125 ARVAKSTADIEAKL

-145 ADNSFSNQ
+145 ADNSFSN
-153 LAHLENLET
+153 LSAHLENLES

-479 SLNLGNEETIQN
+479 SLNLGNEEMIQN
-491 LRQIYQQQLQA
+491 LRQVYQQQIQA
-502 TGDQQEALNNLSS
+502 GASQQEALDGITNL
-515 LIQTAGTAQSAIGAS
+515 LDDIGAYQS
-530 GWDSSLVNGGADRL
+530 MTGTTGWDSSLVNGGIDRIVNNML
-544 FNQVANIGITAGKSI
+544 KLGITGQKNI
-559 EQMSNDLTAAF
+559 DQMSSDIGAYIQA
-570 ATSEHMYGIGQDPDA
+570 SESYYGRGLDPDQLYQY
-585 IYSLV
+585 I
-590 NDIINKSVSDY
+590 NDIANKGINEN
-601 STLEK
+601 STFEK
-606 ILLTSNEISRDALL
+606 ILQQYGIDREAVLTKGMDELLREIDDASRNILQETSKGD
-620 DSNASLE
+620 DRYISQISNAYELGLE
-627 QNYQDIY
+627 G
-634 SAMKDI
+634 
-640 LQSGTAGDKK
+640 L
-650 YLAEVLSAYGFDMT
+650 E
-664 PEQAVKFMEASDAI
+664 AI
-678 RVPTEAEMKQAEAID
+678 RQRDSSELPEAWTEEQKAQAKRDSISNM
-693 TQAREQGT
+693 QQGT

-892 DPFEEAVNEFR
+892 DPFEEAVNEF
-903 NSSKES
+903 KES
-909 LDASVKNL
+909 AEKQLSDDEAQLDSVL
-917 ESVKS
+917 S
-922 TLTKYQNIKK
+922 TLSKYENIVK
-932 KNDTEQMKL
+932 KNDKNQMKM
-941 LLMEEANISAQSL
+941 LLMEEANMSAK
-954 RDASNEQIQEL
+954 EL
-965 FQKNL
+965 QNITDEELQGLFMKNL
-970 VTQQENLEKEAENQV
+970 VTQQENLAREKEQQV
-985 AFDSIINKNAQETV
+985 TLDRILNDNAQATKELEQDFTGT
-999 DLNKKFNDLA
+999 A
-1009 LSETGVSFADMST
+1009 LTQYGTAFEAMSDADKS
-1022 EEQEAYKKRLTDPE
+1022 QYIK
-1036 SSYSKTF
+1036 SNINQFVGQS
-1043 RAEAK
+1043 K
-1048 DIMVDVG
+1048 DIIADVG
-1055 SHISE
+1055 SQISSMSDSDIDAYLIRSGVGSDE
-1060 MQQMTD
+1060 LKKMETGKKREEVRKKVVKEYS
-1066 DEKANYLLSKGKSAK
+1066 EKANFTEETAALFERAMSDYEERRKTYVSSEKTFQEQWETAKELTGMTNPEASDIMIAYMDKYHNGGSWGDNVK
-1081 DIKGMESAQIDEEIR
+1081 DII
-1096 KTVIDEYSKK
+1096 V
-1106 SGFTDETDVLFK
+1106 
-1118 SEMDAYEKR
+1118 
-1127 HDIYVEQEK
+1127 
-1136 IFQDRIKTVEQI
+1136 
-1148 LQNNNEDVNTT
+1148 
-1159 NVIAEYLK
+1159 
-1167 RYHGDKNYSNFNN
+1167 N
-1180 SDTKD
+1180 SDGTAT
-1185 IKVGED
+1185 
-1191 GSLWLDPGILY
+1191 LDPGNLY
-1202 RESYAFA
+1202 RSAYAFA

-1231 TKEEAKA
+1231 TREEAKA

-1277 EDQTDILSR
+1277 GNQTDILSR

-1301 LGGASSQSA
+1301 IGGASSQSA

>member
-13 QQNDDFATSV
+13 QQNDDFATSI

-36 ELSEMKKLLS
+36 ELSEMRKLLS

-63 DLLSDIQS
+63 DFLSDIRS
-71 SSKSSKNTAK
+71 SSKASKDTAK

-88 DFKRNV
+88 DFKRDV
-94 TYAKSSATTKRESLN
+94 TYAKSSATAKRESLN

-125 TRVAKSTADIESKL
+125 ARVAKSTADIEAKL

-145 ADNSFSNQ
+145 ADNSFSN
-153 LAHLENLET
+153 LSAHLENLEA
-162 KKARE
+162 KKERE

-208 SKTDSSIESTTAKI
+208 SKTDSSIASTTSKI
-222 ESVKKGIEK
+222 DSVRKELDK
-231 DLSSRSKEYQT
+231 DISSRSKEYQT

-264 VDDAKSGTDS
+264 VDDAKSGTES
-274 LRGMSAYLN
+274 LKGMSAYLN

-322 DKTLDEQERKNL
+322 DKTLDDQERKNL

-342 KEYDALNKWTP
+342 KEYDALNKWNP
-353 RQEMFSKAVKTFADA
+353 KQEMFSKAVKTFADA

-479 SLNLGNEETIQN
+479 SLNLGNEEMIQN
-491 LRQIYQQQLQA
+491 LRQVYQQQIQA
-502 TGDQQEALNNLSS
+502 GASQQEALSGITNL
-515 LIQTAGTAQSAIGAS
+515 LDDIGAYQS
-530 GWDSSLVNGGADRL
+530 MTGTTGWDSSLVNGGIDRIVNNML
-544 FNQVANIGITAGKSI
+544 KLGITGQKNIDQMSSDIGAYIQASESYYSRGLDPDQLYQYINDIANKSI
-559 EQMSNDLTAAF
+559 DENSTFEQILQQ
-570 ATSEHMYGIGQDPDA
+570 YGIDGQAVLTKGMDELLREIDDA
-585 IYSLV
+585 SRNILQETSKGDDRYISQISNAYELG
-590 NDIINKSVSDY
+590 
-601 STLEK
+601 LEGLEAIRQRDSSALPEAWTEEQK
-606 ILLTSNEISRDALL
+606 EQAKRDAA
-620 DSNASLE
+620 SNM
-627 QNYQDIY
+627 Q
-634 SAMKDI
+634 
-640 LQSGTAGDKK
+640 
-650 YLAEVLSAYGFDMT
+650 
-664 PEQAVKFMEASDAI
+664 
-678 RVPTEAEMKQAEAID
+678 
-693 TQAREQGT
+693 QGT

-718 EIATEAEKMY
+718 ELATEAEKMY

-748 KNIASE
+748 KNVASE

-787 NFNAPLNGKISNGSA
+787 NFGAPLNGKISNGSA

-817 QMGYAVIDTIK
+817 QMGYAIIDTIK

-841 NLFDEPEVWSGI
+841 NLVDEPELWSGI
-853 GTTLGGALGGPIAGA
+853 GTTVGGALGGPIAGA

-880 GNALAEHIENKL
+880 GNALAERIENKL
-892 DPFEEAVNEFR
+892 DPFEEAVNDF
-903 NSSKES
+903 KES
-909 LDASVKNL
+909 TAKQLSDN
-917 ESVKS
+917 ESQLNS
-922 TLTKYQNIKK
+922 TLSTLSKYESIMK
-932 KNDTEQMKL
+932 KNDKNQMKM
-941 LLMEEANISAQSL
+941 LLMEEANMSAKKLQNITDEEL
-954 RDASNEQIQEL
+954 QEL
-965 FQKNL
+965 FMNNL
-970 VTQQENLEKEAENQV
+970 VTQQENLAREKEQQV
-985 AFDSIINKNAQETV
+985 SLDRILNDNAQVTKELEQDFTGT
-999 DLNKKFNDLA
+999 A
-1009 LSETGVSFADMST
+1009 LTQYGTAFEAMSDADKS
-1022 EEQEAYKKRLTDPE
+1022 QYIK
-1036 SSYSKTF
+1036 SNINQFVGQS
-1043 RAEAK
+1043 K
-1048 DIMVDVG
+1048 DIIADVG
-1055 SHISE
+1055 SQISSMSDSDIDAYLIRSGIGSDE
-1060 MQQMTD
+1060 LKKMEPD
-1066 DEKANYLLSKGKSAK
+1066 KKREEVSKKFVKEYSEKANFTEETAALFERAMSDYEERRKTYVSSEKTFQEQWKTAK
-1081 DIKGMESAQIDEEIR
+1081 DLTGMANPEASDIMIA
-1096 KTVIDEYSKK
+1096 Y
-1106 SGFTDETDVLFK
+1106 
-1118 SEMDAYEKR
+1118 MDK
-1127 HDIYVEQEK
+1127 
-1136 IFQDRIKTVEQI
+1136 
-1148 LQNNNEDVNTT
+1148 
-1159 NVIAEYLK
+1159 
-1167 RYHGDKNYSNFNN
+1167 YHGGGSWGDNVKDIIVN
-1180 SDTKD
+1180 SDGTAT
-1185 IKVGED
+1185 
-1191 GSLWLDPGILY
+1191 LDPGNLY
-1202 RESYAFA
+1202 RSAYAFA
-1209 TGLTDVPYDNY
+1209 TGLTEVPSDNY
-1220 PAILHKGERIL
+1220 PALLHKGERIL

>member
-13 QQNDDFATSV
+13 QQNDDFAASV

-125 TRVAKSTADIESKL
+125 ARVAKSTADIESKL

-153 LAHLENLET
+153 LAHLENLEA
-162 KKARE
+162 KRARE

-177 IDELDGKIS
+177 IDELDGKIG

-208 SKTDSSIESTTAKI
+208 SKTDSSIASTTSKI
-222 ESVKKGIEK
+222 DSVRKGLDK

-283 ENVKRPEDVETEL
+283 ENVKRSEDVETEL

-342 KEYDALNKWTP
+342 KEYDALNKWNP
-353 RQEMFSKAVKTFADA
+353 KQEMFSKAVKTFADA

-479 SLNLGNEETIQN
+479 SLNLGNEEMIQN
-491 LRQIYQQQLQA
+491 LRQVYQQQIQA
-502 TGDQQEALNNLSS
+502 GASQQEALSGITNL
-515 LIQTAGTAQSAIGAS
+515 LDDIGAYQS
-530 GWDSSLVNGGADRL
+530 MTGTTGWDSSLVNGGIDRIVNNML
-544 FNQVANIGITAGKSI
+544 KLGITGQKNIDQMSSDIGAYIQASESYYSRGLDPDQLYQYINDIANKSI
-559 EQMSNDLTAAF
+559 DENSTFEQILQQHDIDRNAVLTKGMDELLREIDDASRNILQETSKGDNRYISQISNAYELGL
-570 ATSEHMYGIGQDPDA
+570 EGLEA
-585 IYSLV
+585 IRQRDSSALPEAWTEEQ
-590 NDIINKSVSDY
+590 K
-601 STLEK
+601 EQAK
-606 ILLTSNEISRDALL
+606 RDAA
-620 DSNASLE
+620 SNM
-627 QNYQDIY
+627 Q
-634 SAMKDI
+634 
-640 LQSGTAGDKK
+640 
-650 YLAEVLSAYGFDMT
+650 
-664 PEQAVKFMEASDAI
+664 
-678 RVPTEAEMKQAEAID
+678 
-693 TQAREQGT
+693 QGT

-748 KNIASE
+748 EEVAKNILASIWTNSGTGRAVSSFNLTPE
-754 ILHTMFVQS
+754 MAKDFALGTKGTTAGAI
-763 AFGKQLSSE
+763 GK
-772 GASITSAGNFLTGGA
+772 GASVAVGA
-787 NFNAPLNGKISNGSA
+787 SMMGVSGYNIISSGIES
-802 AGKLGKGLTVAAGVG
+802 G
-817 QMGYAVIDTIK
+817 Q
-828 EYDSG
+828 SG
-833 DSALDTAI
+833 LDTAYD
-841 NLFDEPEVWSGI
+841 LFTDTTFQAGL
-853 GTTLGGALGGPIAGA
+853 GTTIGGAMGGPVGAAVGGAIFGTFSKLGNWLGSTEKGTELFAQVMGLPSLEDTSQTLAKEMTADANENILAAQKQIEASDEMLAKFEKMTDDQKKLELIRIGALDAQKSATLETQDLNELFNTNLIQEQKNIKEQAEQLLKENALVSENAIQYANIQDTFSETGLGG
-868 VVGGLMGAGGKI
+868 
-880 GNALAEHIENKL
+880 NKL
-892 DPFEEAVNEFR
+892 DAIKKFAGMAGGTGAAADIFNTLSEVNNMSQEEMISYLVGYEEDGKTFDLDTLQNMKSGELLSLAKKKKESSFAEAAGFSGGTLDVLSASYEEWEKRQDRYNEAD
-903 NSSKES
+903 SKFHNKWEKIYDPNIS
-909 LDASVKNL
+909 LDA
-917 ESVKS
+917 
-922 TLTKYQNIKK
+922 NILAYV
-932 KNDTEQMKL
+932 D
-941 LLMEEANISAQSL
+941 
-954 RDASNEQIQEL
+954 
-965 FQKNL
+965 
-970 VTQQENLEKEAENQV
+970 ENLKDTASTQEISYFIDAVKESFSSTGEAHLDDKNGYYAEK
-985 AFDSIINKNAQETV
+985 
-999 DLNKKFNDLA
+999 
-1009 LSETGVSFADMST
+1009 
-1022 EEQEAYKKRLTDPE
+1022 
-1036 SSYSKTF
+1036 
-1043 RAEAK
+1043 
-1048 DIMVDVG
+1048 
-1055 SHISE
+1055 
-1060 MQQMTD
+1060 
-1066 DEKANYLLSKGKSAK
+1066 
-1081 DIKGMESAQIDEEIR
+1081 
-1096 KTVIDEYSKK
+1096 
-1106 SGFTDETDVLFK
+1106 
-1118 SEMDAYEKR
+1118 
-1127 HDIYVEQEK
+1127 YVEGHQ
-1136 IFQDRIKTVEQI
+1136 
-1148 LQNNNEDVNTT
+1148 
-1159 NVIAEYLK
+1159 
-1167 RYHGDKNYSNFNN
+1167 
-1180 SDTKD
+1180 
-1185 IKVGED
+1185 
-1191 GSLWLDPGILY
+1191 
-1202 RESYAFA
+1202 FA
-1209 TGLTDVPYDNY
+1209 TGLTEVPSDNY

-1255 GGDTASNVFSTT
+1255 SGDTASNVFSTT

>member
-36 ELSEMKKLLS
+36 ELSEMRKLLS

-63 DLLSDIQS
+63 DLLSDIRS

-88 DFKRNV
+88 DFKRDVN
-94 TYAKSSATTKRESLN
+94 YAKSSATTKRESLN

-125 TRVAKSTADIESKL
+125 TRVAKSTADIEAKL

-145 ADNSFSNQ
+145 ADNNFSNQ
-153 LAHLENLET
+153 LAHLENLEA

-177 IDELDGKIS
+177 INELDGKIG

-222 ESVKKGIEK
+222 ESVKKDLEK

-274 LRGMSAYLN
+274 LKGMSAYLN

-296 DKLARAV
+296 DRLARAV

-374 AIGNTAIKRLE
+374 AIGNTAIKRIE

-479 SLNLGNEETIQN
+479 SLNLGNEEMIQN
-491 LRQIYQQQLQA
+491 LRQIYQQQLQE
-502 TGDQQEALNNLSS
+502 TGDQQEALNKLSS

-590 NDIINKSVSDY
+590 NDIINKSVGDY

-627 QNYQDIY
+627 KNYQDIY

-640 LQSGTAGDKK
+640 LQSGTEGDKK

-678 RVPTEAEMKQAEAID
+678 RVPTEAEMKQAEAVD
-693 TQAREQGT
+693 KQAREQGT

-748 KNIASE
+748 EEVAKNILASMWTNSGTGRAVSSFNLTPE
-754 ILHTMFVQS
+754 MAKDFALGTKGTTAGAI
-763 AFGKQLSSE
+763 GK
-772 GASITSAGNFLTGGA
+772 GASVAVGA
-787 NFNAPLNGKISNGSA
+787 SMMGVSGYNIISSGIES
-802 AGKLGKGLTVAAGVG
+802 G
-817 QMGYAVIDTIK
+817 QPG
-828 EYDSG
+828 
-833 DSALDTAI
+833 LDTAYD
-841 NLFDEPEVWSGI
+841 LFTDTTFQTGL
-853 GTTLGGALGGPIAGA
+853 GTTIGGAMGGPVGAAVGGAIFGTFSKLGNWLGSTEKGTELFAQVMGLPSLEDTSQTLAKEMTADANENILAAQKQIEASDEMLAKFEKMTDDQKKLELIRIGALDAQKSATIETQDLNELFNTNLIQEQKNIKEQAEQLLKENALVSENAIQYANIQDTFSETGLGG
-868 VVGGLMGAGGKI
+868 
-880 GNALAEHIENKL
+880 NKL
-892 DPFEEAVNEFR
+892 DAIKKFAGMAGGTGAAADIFNTLSEVNNMSQEEMISYLVGYEEDGKTFDLDTLQNMKSGELLSLAKKKKESSFAEAAGFSGGTLDVLSASYEEWEKRQDRYNEAD
-903 NSSKES
+903 SKFHNKWEKIYDPNIS
-909 LDASVKNL
+909 LDA
-917 ESVKS
+917 
-922 TLTKYQNIKK
+922 NILAYV
-932 KNDTEQMKL
+932 D
-941 LLMEEANISAQSL
+941 
-954 RDASNEQIQEL
+954 
-965 FQKNL
+965 
-970 VTQQENLEKEAENQV
+970 ENLKDTASTQEISYFIDAVKESFSSTGEAHLDDKNGYYAEK
-985 AFDSIINKNAQETV
+985 
-999 DLNKKFNDLA
+999 
-1009 LSETGVSFADMST
+1009 
-1022 EEQEAYKKRLTDPE
+1022 
-1036 SSYSKTF
+1036 
-1043 RAEAK
+1043 
-1048 DIMVDVG
+1048 
-1055 SHISE
+1055 
-1060 MQQMTD
+1060 
-1066 DEKANYLLSKGKSAK
+1066 
-1081 DIKGMESAQIDEEIR
+1081 
-1096 KTVIDEYSKK
+1096 
-1106 SGFTDETDVLFK
+1106 
-1118 SEMDAYEKR
+1118 
-1127 HDIYVEQEK
+1127 YVEGHQ
-1136 IFQDRIKTVEQI
+1136 
-1148 LQNNNEDVNTT
+1148 
-1159 NVIAEYLK
+1159 
-1167 RYHGDKNYSNFNN
+1167 
-1180 SDTKD
+1180 
-1185 IKVGED
+1185 
-1191 GSLWLDPGILY
+1191 
-1202 RESYAFA
+1202 FA

-1231 TKEEAKA
+1231 TREEAKA

-1255 GGDTASNVFSTT
+1255 SGDTASNVFSTT

-1277 EDQTDILSR
+1277 GNQTDILSR

-1301 LGGASSQSA
+1301 IGGVSSQSA

>member
-13 QQNDDFATSV
+13 QQNDDFAANV

-36 ELSEMKKLLS
+36 ELSEMRKLLS

-63 DLLSDIQS
+63 DLLSDIRS

-88 DFKRNV
+88 DFKRDV
-94 TYAKSSATTKRESLN
+94 TYAKSSATAKRESLN

-125 TRVAKSTADIESKL
+125 ARVAKSTADIESKL

-153 LAHLENLET
+153 LAHLENLEA

-208 SKTDSSIESTTAKI
+208 SKTDSSIASTTSKI
-222 ESVKKGIEK
+222 ESVRKELDK
-231 DLSSRSKEYQT
+231 DISSRSKEYQT

-264 VDDAKSGTDS
+264 VDDAKSGTES
-274 LRGMSAYLN
+274 LKGMSAYLN

-342 KEYDALNKWTP
+342 KEYDALNKWNP
-353 RQEMFSKAVKTFADA
+353 KQEMFSKAVKTFADA

-427 IQNEIEALGIEAS
+427 IQSEIEALGIEAS

-479 SLNLGNEETIQN
+479 SLNLGNEEMIQN
-491 LRQIYQQQLQA
+491 LRQVYQQQIQA
-502 TGDQQEALNNLSS
+502 GASQQEALSGITNL
-515 LIQTAGTAQSAIGAS
+515 LDDIGAYQS
-530 GWDSSLVNGGADRL
+530 MTGTTGWDSSLVNGGIDRIVNNML
-544 FNQVANIGITAGKSI
+544 KLGITGQKNIDQMSSDIGAYIQASESYYSRGLDPDQLYQYINDIANKSI
-559 EQMSNDLTAAF
+559 DENSTFEQILQQHDIDRNAVLTKGMDELLREIDDASRNILQETSKGDNRYISQISNAYELGL
-570 ATSEHMYGIGQDPDA
+570 EGLEA
-585 IYSLV
+585 IRQRDSSALPEAWTEEQ
-590 NDIINKSVSDY
+590 K
-601 STLEK
+601 EQAK
-606 ILLTSNEISRDALL
+606 RDAA
-620 DSNASLE
+620 SNM
-627 QNYQDIY
+627 Q
-634 SAMKDI
+634 
-640 LQSGTAGDKK
+640 
-650 YLAEVLSAYGFDMT
+650 
-664 PEQAVKFMEASDAI
+664 
-678 RVPTEAEMKQAEAID
+678 
-693 TQAREQGT
+693 QGT

-748 KNIASE
+748 EEVAKNILASIWTNSGTGRAVSSFNLTPE
-754 ILHTMFVQS
+754 MAKDFALGTKGTTAGAI
-763 AFGKQLSSE
+763 GK
-772 GASITSAGNFLTGGA
+772 GASVAVGA
-787 NFNAPLNGKISNGSA
+787 SMMGVSGYNIISSGIES
-802 AGKLGKGLTVAAGVG
+802 G
-817 QMGYAVIDTIK
+817 Q
-828 EYDSG
+828 SG
-833 DSALDTAI
+833 LDTAYD
-841 NLFDEPEVWSGI
+841 LFTDTTFQAGL
-853 GTTLGGALGGPIAGA
+853 GTTIGGAMGGPVGAAVGGAIFGTFSKLGNWLGSTEKGTELFAQVMGLPSLEDTSQTLAKEMTADANENIFAAQKQIEASDEMLAKFEKMTDDQKKLELIRIGALDAQKSATLETQDLNELFNTNLIQEQKNIKEQAEQLLKENALVSENAIQYANIQDTFSETGLGG
-868 VVGGLMGAGGKI
+868 
-880 GNALAEHIENKL
+880 NKL
-892 DPFEEAVNEFR
+892 DAIKKFAGMAGGTGAAADIFNTLSEVNNMSQEEMISYLVGYEEDGKTFDLDTLQNMKSGELLSLAKKKKESSFAEAAGFSGGTLDVLSASYEEWEKRQDRYNEAD
-903 NSSKES
+903 SKFHNKWEKIYDPNIS
-909 LDASVKNL
+909 LDA
-917 ESVKS
+917 
-922 TLTKYQNIKK
+922 NILAYV
-932 KNDTEQMKL
+932 D
-941 LLMEEANISAQSL
+941 
-954 RDASNEQIQEL
+954 
-965 FQKNL
+965 
-970 VTQQENLEKEAENQV
+970 ENLKDTASTQEISYFIDAVKESFSSTGEAHLDDKNGYYAEK
-985 AFDSIINKNAQETV
+985 
-999 DLNKKFNDLA
+999 
-1009 LSETGVSFADMST
+1009 
-1022 EEQEAYKKRLTDPE
+1022 
-1036 SSYSKTF
+1036 
-1043 RAEAK
+1043 
-1048 DIMVDVG
+1048 
-1055 SHISE
+1055 
-1060 MQQMTD
+1060 
-1066 DEKANYLLSKGKSAK
+1066 
-1081 DIKGMESAQIDEEIR
+1081 
-1096 KTVIDEYSKK
+1096 
-1106 SGFTDETDVLFK
+1106 
-1118 SEMDAYEKR
+1118 
-1127 HDIYVEQEK
+1127 YVEGHQ
-1136 IFQDRIKTVEQI
+1136 
-1148 LQNNNEDVNTT
+1148 
-1159 NVIAEYLK
+1159 
-1167 RYHGDKNYSNFNN
+1167 
-1180 SDTKD
+1180 
-1185 IKVGED
+1185 
-1191 GSLWLDPGILY
+1191 
-1202 RESYAFA
+1202 FA
-1209 TGLTDVPYDNY
+1209 TGLTEVPSDNY
-1220 PAILHKGERIL
+1220 PALLHKGERIL
-1231 TKEEAKA
+1231 TREEAKA

-1277 EDQTDILSR
+1277 GNQTDILSR

>member
-13 QQNDDFATSV
+13 QQNDDFAANV

-36 ELSEMKKLLS
+36 ELSEMRKLLS

-63 DLLSDIQS
+63 DLLSDIRS
-71 SSKSSKNTAK
+71 SSKSSKDTAK

-88 DFKRNV
+88 DFKRDV
-94 TYAKSSATTKRESLN
+94 TYAKSSAITKRESLN
-109 RQISYSGEYG
+109 RQVSYSGEYG

-125 TRVAKSTADIESKL
+125 ARVAKSTADIEAKL

-153 LAHLENLET
+153 LAHLENLEA

-208 SKTDSSIESTTAKI
+208 SKTDSSIASTTSKI
-222 ESVKKGIEK
+222 DSVRKGLDK

-322 DKTLDEQERKNL
+322 DRTLDEQERKNL

-342 KEYDALNKWTP
+342 KEYDALNKWNP
-353 RQEMFSKAVKTFADA
+353 KQEMFSKAVKTFADA

-374 AIGNTAIKRLE
+374 AIGNTTIKRLE

-427 IQNEIEALGIEAS
+427 IQSEIEALGIEAS

-479 SLNLGNEETIQN
+479 SLNLGNEEMIQN
-491 LRQIYQQQLQA
+491 LRQVYQQQIQA
-502 TGDQQEALNNLSS
+502 GASQQEALDGITNL
-515 LIQTAGTAQSAIGAS
+515 LDDIGAYQS
-530 GWDSSLVNGGADRL
+530 MTGTTGWDSSLVNGGIDRIVNNML
-544 FNQVANIGITAGKSI
+544 KLGITGQKNIDQMSSDIGAYIQASESYYSRGLDPDQLYQYINDIANKSI
-559 EQMSNDLTAAF
+559 DENSTFEQILQQ
-570 ATSEHMYGIGQDPDA
+570 YGINSEAVLTKGMDELLREIDNASRNILQETSKGDNRYISQISNAYELGLEGLEA
-585 IYSLV
+585 IRQRDS
-590 NDIINKSVSDY
+590 
-601 STLEK
+601 
-606 ILLTSNEISRDALL
+606 DALPEAWTEEQKAQAKR
-620 DSNASLE
+620 DSISNM
-627 QNYQDIY
+627 Q
-634 SAMKDI
+634 
-640 LQSGTAGDKK
+640 
-650 YLAEVLSAYGFDMT
+650 
-664 PEQAVKFMEASDAI
+664 
-678 RVPTEAEMKQAEAID
+678 
-693 TQAREQGT
+693 QGT

-718 EIATEAEKMY
+718 ELATEAEKMY

-736 GFDMVETGLGAI
+736 GFDMVETGLNAIEEVAKNILASIWTNSSAGRAVSSFNLTPEMAKDFALGTKGTTAGAI
-748 KNIASE
+748 
-754 ILHTMFVQS
+754 
-763 AFGKQLSSE
+763 GK
-772 GASITSAGNFLTGGA
+772 GASVAVGA
-787 NFNAPLNGKISNGSA
+787 SMMGVSGYNIISSGIES
-802 AGKLGKGLTVAAGVG
+802 G
-817 QMGYAVIDTIK
+817 Q
-828 EYDSG
+828 SG
-833 DSALDTAI
+833 LDTAYD
-841 NLFDEPEVWSGI
+841 LFTDTTFQTGL
-853 GTTLGGALGGPIAGA
+853 GTTIGGAMGGPVGAAVGGAIFGTFSKLGNWLGSTEKGTELFAQVMGLPSLEDTSQTLAKEMTADANENILAAQKQIEASDEMLAKFEKMTDDQKKLELIRIGALDAQKSATIETQDLNELFNTNLIQEQKNIKEQAEQLLKENALVSENAIQYANIQDTFSETGLGG
-868 VVGGLMGAGGKI
+868 
-880 GNALAEHIENKL
+880 NKL
-892 DPFEEAVNEFR
+892 DAIKKFAGMAGGTGAAADIFNTLSEVNNMSQEEMISYLVGYEEDGKTFDLDTLQNMKSGELLSLAKKKKESSFAEAAGFSGGTLDVLSASYEEWEKRQDRYNEAD
-903 NSSKES
+903 SKFHNKWEKIYDPNIS
-909 LDASVKNL
+909 LDANILAYVDKNL
-917 ESVKS
+917 KDTASTQEISYFIDAVKESFSS
-922 TLTKYQNIKK
+922 TGEAHLDD
-932 KNDTEQMKL
+932 KNGYY
-941 LLMEEANISAQSL
+941 A
-954 RDASNEQIQEL
+954 
-965 FQKNL
+965 
-970 VTQQENLEKEAENQV
+970 EK
-985 AFDSIINKNAQETV
+985 
-999 DLNKKFNDLA
+999 
-1009 LSETGVSFADMST
+1009 
-1022 EEQEAYKKRLTDPE
+1022 
-1036 SSYSKTF
+1036 
-1043 RAEAK
+1043 
-1048 DIMVDVG
+1048 
-1055 SHISE
+1055 
-1060 MQQMTD
+1060 
-1066 DEKANYLLSKGKSAK
+1066 
-1081 DIKGMESAQIDEEIR
+1081 
-1096 KTVIDEYSKK
+1096 
-1106 SGFTDETDVLFK
+1106 
-1118 SEMDAYEKR
+1118 
-1127 HDIYVEQEK
+1127 YVEGHQ
-1136 IFQDRIKTVEQI
+1136 
-1148 LQNNNEDVNTT
+1148 
-1159 NVIAEYLK
+1159 
-1167 RYHGDKNYSNFNN
+1167 
-1180 SDTKD
+1180 
-1185 IKVGED
+1185 
-1191 GSLWLDPGILY
+1191 
-1202 RESYAFA
+1202 FA

-1277 EDQTDILSR
+1277 GNQTDILSR

>member
-36 ELSEMKKLLS
+36 ELSEMRKLLS

-63 DLLSDIQS
+63 DLLSDIRS

-125 TRVAKSTADIESKL
+125 ARVAKSTADIEAKL

-145 ADNSFSNQ
+145 ADNSFSN
-153 LAHLENLET
+153 LSAHLENLEA
-162 KKARE
+162 KKERE

-208 SKTDSSIESTTAKI
+208 SKTDSSIASTTSKI
-222 ESVKKGIEK
+222 ESVKKDLEK

-342 KEYDALNKWTP
+342 KEYDALNKWNP
-353 RQEMFSKAVKTFADA
+353 KQEMFSKAVKTFADA

-427 IQNEIEALGIEAS
+427 IQNEIEAFGIEAS

-465 SLAIEQAKLIASGS
+465 TLAIEQAKLIASGS
-479 SLNLGNEETIQN
+479 SLNLGNEEMIQN
-491 LRQIYQQQLQA
+491 LRQVYQQQIQA
-502 TGDQQEALNNLSS
+502 GASQQEALDGITNL
-515 LIQTAGTAQSAIGAS
+515 LDDIGAYQS
-530 GWDSSLVNGGADRL
+530 MTGTTGWDSSLVNGGIDRIVNNML
-544 FNQVANIGITAGKSI
+544 KLGITGQKNI
-559 EQMSNDLTAAF
+559 DQMSSDIGAYIQA
-570 ATSEHMYGIGQDPDA
+570 SESYYGRGLDPDQLYQY
-585 IYSLV
+585 I
-590 NDIINKSVSDY
+590 NDIANKGINEN
-601 STLEK
+601 STFEK
-606 ILLTSNEISRDALL
+606 ILQQYGIDREAVLTKGMDELLREIDDASRNILQETSKGD
-620 DSNASLE
+620 DRYISQISNAYELGLE
-627 QNYQDIY
+627 GLEAIRQRD
-634 SAMKDI
+634 
-640 LQSGTAGDKK
+640 SGALPEAWTEEQKEQAKRD
-650 YLAEVLSAYGFDMT
+650 SAYNM
-664 PEQAVKFMEASDAI
+664 Q
-678 RVPTEAEMKQAEAID
+678 
-693 TQAREQGT
+693 QGT

-718 EIATEAEKMY
+718 DLAIDAEKMY

-736 GFDMVETGLGAI
+736 VFDMVETGLGAI
-748 KNIASE
+748 KNIAPE

-763 AFGKQLSSE
+763 AFGKQLNSE

-787 NFNAPLNGKISNGSA
+787 NFGAPLNGKISNGSA
-802 AGKLGKGLTVAAGVG
+802 VGKLGKGLTVAAGVG

-841 NLFDEPEVWSGI
+841 NLVDEPELWSGM
-853 GTTLGGALGGPIAGA
+853 GTTIGGALGGPVAGA
-868 VVGGLMGAGGKI
+868 VVGGLMGAGGKL
-880 GNALAEHIENKL
+880 GNILAERIENKL
-892 DPFEEAVNEFR
+892 DPFEEAVNDFKQTAEKQLSDGEAQL
-903 NSSKES
+903 N
-909 LDASVKNL
+909 
-917 ESVKS
+917 S
-922 TLTKYQNIKK
+922 TLSTLSKYESIMK
-932 KNDTEQMKL
+932 KNDKNQMKM
-941 LLMEEANISAQSL
+941 LLMEEANMSAKKLQNITDEEL
-954 RDASNEQIQEL
+954 QEL
-965 FQKNL
+965 FMNNL
-970 VTQQENLEKEAENQV
+970 VTQQENLAREKEQQV
-985 AFDSIINKNAQETV
+985 TLDRILNDNAQVTKELEQDFTGT
-999 DLNKKFNDLA
+999 A
-1009 LSETGVSFADMST
+1009 LTQYGTAFEAMSSADKSDYIKSNIN
-1022 EEQEAYKKRLTDPE
+1022 QFVGQ
-1036 SSYSKTF
+1036 S
-1043 RAEAK
+1043 K
-1048 DIMVDVG
+1048 DIIADVG
-1055 SHISE
+1055 SQISSMADSDIDAHLLTMGVDSDE
-1060 MQQMTD
+1060 LKKMEPDKKREELHKRFVKEYSEKSNFTEETAALFERAMSDYEERRKTYVSSEKTFQEQWETAKELTGMTNPEASD
-1066 DEKANYLLSKGKSAK
+1066 IMIAYMDKYHNGGSWGDNVK
-1081 DIKGMESAQIDEEIR
+1081 DII
-1096 KTVIDEYSKK
+1096 V
-1106 SGFTDETDVLFK
+1106 
-1118 SEMDAYEKR
+1118 
-1127 HDIYVEQEK
+1127 
-1136 IFQDRIKTVEQI
+1136 
-1148 LQNNNEDVNTT
+1148 
-1159 NVIAEYLK
+1159 
-1167 RYHGDKNYSNFNN
+1167 N
-1180 SDTKD
+1180 SDGTAT
-1185 IKVGED
+1185 
-1191 GSLWLDPGILY
+1191 LDPGNLY
-1202 RESYAFA
+1202 RSAYAFA
-1209 TGLTDVPYDNY
+1209 TGLTEVPSDNY
-1220 PAILHKGERIL
+1220 PALLHKGERIL

-1277 EDQTDILSR
+1277 GNQTDILSR

-1301 LGGASSQSA
+1301 IGGASSQSA

>member
-13 QQNDDFATSV
+13 QQNDDFAANV

-36 ELSEMKKLLS
+36 ELSEMRKLLS

-63 DLLSDIQS
+63 DLLSDIRS

-81 DIEGLIK
+81 DIEELIK
-88 DFKRNV
+88 DFKRDV

-125 TRVAKSTADIESKL
+125 ARVAKSTADIESKL

-153 LAHLENLET
+153 LAHLENLEA

-208 SKTDSSIESTTAKI
+208 SKTDSSIASTTSKI
-222 ESVKKGIEK
+222 DSVRKELDK
-231 DLSSRSKEYQT
+231 DISSRSKEYQT

-264 VDDAKSGTDS
+264 VDDAKSGTES
-274 LRGMSAYLN
+274 LKGMSAYLN

-342 KEYDALNKWTP
+342 KEYDALNKWNP
-353 RQEMFSKAVKTFADA
+353 KQEMFSKAVKTFADA

-417 QGGFSDLQAD
+417 QGGFSDLQTD

-479 SLNLGNEETIQN
+479 SLNLGNEEMIQN
-491 LRQIYQQQLQA
+491 LRQVYQQQIQA
-502 TGDQQEALNNLSS
+502 GASQQEALSGITS
-515 LIQTAGTAQSAIGAS
+515 LLDDIGAYQS
-530 GWDSSLVNGGADRL
+530 MTGTTGWDSSLVNGGIDRIVNNML
-544 FNQVANIGITAGKSI
+544 KLGITGQKNI
-559 EQMSNDLTAAF
+559 DQMSSDIGAYIQASESYYSRGLDPDQLYQYINDI
-570 ATSEHMYGIGQDPDA
+570 ATKGINENSTFEQILQQYGINREAVLTKGMDELLREIDDA
-585 IYSLV
+585 SR
-590 NDIINKSVSDY
+590 N
-601 STLEK
+601 
-606 ILLTSNEISRDALL
+606 ILQETSKGDDRYISQI
-620 DSNASLE
+620 SNAYELGLDGLE
-627 QNYQDIY
+627 
-634 SAMKDI
+634 
-640 LQSGTAGDKK
+640 
-650 YLAEVLSAYGFDMT
+650 
-664 PEQAVKFMEASDAI
+664 AI
-678 RVPTEAEMKQAEAID
+678 RQRDSEALPEAWTEEQKAQAKRDSISNI
-693 TQAREQGT
+693 QQGT

-718 EIATEAEKMY
+718 ELATEAEKMY

-748 KNIASE
+748 KNVASE

-787 NFNAPLNGKISNGSA
+787 NFGAPLNGKISNGSA
-802 AGKLGKGLTVAAGVG
+802 AGKLGKGVAVAAGVG
-817 QMGYAVIDTIK
+817 QMGYAIIDTMK
-828 EYDSG
+828 EHDSG

-841 NLFDEPEVWSGI
+841 NLFDEPELWSGI
-853 GTTLGGALGGPIAGA
+853 GTTVGGALGGPIAGA

-892 DPFEEAVNEFR
+892 DPFEEAVNDF
-903 NSSKES
+903 KES
-909 LDASVKNL
+909 TAKQLSDN
-917 ESVKS
+917 ESQLNS
-922 TLTKYQNIKK
+922 TLSTLSKYESIIKRND
-932 KNDTEQMKL
+932 KNQMKM
-941 LLMEEANISAQSL
+941 LLMEEANLSAKELQNKTDEEL
-954 RDASNEQIQEL
+954 QEL
-965 FQKNL
+965 FMNNL
-970 VTQQENLEKEAENQV
+970 VTQQENLAREKEQQV
-985 AFDSIINKNAQETV
+985 SLDRILNDNAQVTKELEQDFTGT
-999 DLNKKFNDLA
+999 A
-1009 LSETGVSFADMST
+1009 LTQYGTAFESMSSADKSEYIKSNINQFVGQS
-1022 EEQEAYKKRLTDPE
+1022 
-1036 SSYSKTF
+1036 
-1043 RAEAK
+1043 K
-1048 DIMVDVG
+1048 DIIADVG
-1055 SHISE
+1055 SQINSMSDSDIDAYLIRNGIGSDELKTMDSDKKREEVHKRFVKEYS
-1060 MQQMTD
+1060 
-1066 DEKANYLLSKGKSAK
+1066 EKANFTEETAALFERAMSDYEERRKTYVSSEKTFQEQWETAKELTGMTNPEASDIMIAYMDKYHNGGSWGDSVK
-1081 DIKGMESAQIDEEIR
+1081 DII
-1096 KTVIDEYSKK
+1096 V
-1106 SGFTDETDVLFK
+1106 
-1118 SEMDAYEKR
+1118 
-1127 HDIYVEQEK
+1127 
-1136 IFQDRIKTVEQI
+1136 
-1148 LQNNNEDVNTT
+1148 
-1159 NVIAEYLK
+1159 
-1167 RYHGDKNYSNFNN
+1167 N
-1180 SDTKD
+1180 SDGTAT
-1185 IKVGED
+1185 
-1191 GSLWLDPGILY
+1191 LDPGNLY
-1202 RESYAFA
+1202 RSAYAFA
-1209 TGLTDVPYDNY
+1209 TGLTEVPSDNY
-1220 PAILHKGERIL
+1220 PALLHKGERIL
-1231 TKEEAKA
+1231 TREEAKA

>member
-13 QQNDDFATSV
+13 QQNDDFAANV

-36 ELSEMKKLLS
+36 ELSEMRKLLS

-63 DLLSDIQS
+63 DLLSDIRS

-88 DFKRNV
+88 DFKRDV
-94 TYAKSSATTKRESLN
+94 TYAKSSATAKRESLN

-125 TRVAKSTADIESKL
+125 ARVAKSTADIESKL

-153 LAHLENLET
+153 LAHLENLEA

-208 SKTDSSIESTTAKI
+208 SKTDSSIASTTSKI
-222 ESVKKGIEK
+222 ESVRKELDK
-231 DLSSRSKEYQT
+231 DISSRSKEYQT
-242 LVRSLRDTEDL
+242 LVRSLRDTEYL

-296 DKLARAV
+296 DRLARAV
-303 EKQKDIIHSAILAI
+303 EKQKDILHSAILAI

-334 DYQRQLLV
+334 EYQRQLLV
-342 KEYDALNKWTP
+342 KEYDAVNKWNP
-353 RQEMFSKAVKTFADA
+353 KQEMFSKAVKTFADA
-368 GKSILG
+368 GKGILG

-479 SLNLGNEETIQN
+479 SLNLGNEEMIQN
-491 LRQIYQQQLQA
+491 LRQVYQQQIQA
-502 TGDQQEALNNLSS
+502 GASQQEALNGITNL
-515 LIQTAGTAQSAIGAS
+515 LDDIGAYQS
-530 GWDSSLVNGGADRL
+530 MTGTTGWDSSLVNGGIDRIVNNML
-544 FNQVANIGITAGKSI
+544 KLGITGQKNIDQMSSDIGAYIQASESYYSRGLDPDQLYQYINDIANKSI
-559 EQMSNDLTAAF
+559 DENSTFEQILQQHDIDRNAVLTKGMDELLREIDDASRNILQETSKGDNRYISQISNAYELGL
-570 ATSEHMYGIGQDPDA
+570 EGLEA
-585 IYSLV
+585 IRQRDSSALPEAWTEEQ
-590 NDIINKSVSDY
+590 K
-601 STLEK
+601 EQAK
-606 ILLTSNEISRDALL
+606 RDAA
-620 DSNASLE
+620 SNM
-627 QNYQDIY
+627 Q
-634 SAMKDI
+634 
-640 LQSGTAGDKK
+640 
-650 YLAEVLSAYGFDMT
+650 
-664 PEQAVKFMEASDAI
+664 
-678 RVPTEAEMKQAEAID
+678 
-693 TQAREQGT
+693 QGT

-748 KNIASE
+748 EEVAKNILASIWTNSGTGRAVSSFNLTPE
-754 ILHTMFVQS
+754 MAKDFALGTKGTTAGAI
-763 AFGKQLSSE
+763 GK
-772 GASITSAGNFLTGGA
+772 GASVAVGA
-787 NFNAPLNGKISNGSA
+787 SMMGVSGYNIISSGIES
-802 AGKLGKGLTVAAGVG
+802 G
-817 QMGYAVIDTIK
+817 Q
-828 EYDSG
+828 SG
-833 DSALDTAI
+833 LDTAYD
-841 NLFDEPEVWSGI
+841 LFTDTTFQAGL
-853 GTTLGGALGGPIAGA
+853 GTTIGGAMGGPVGAAVGGAIFGTFSKLGNWLGSTEKGTELFAQVMGLPSLEDTSQTLAKEMTADANENILAAQKQIEASDEMLAKFEKMTDDQKKLELIRIGALDAQKSATLETQDLNELFNTNLIQEQKNIKEQAEQLLKENALVSENAIQYANIQDTFSETGLGG
-868 VVGGLMGAGGKI
+868 
-880 GNALAEHIENKL
+880 NKL
-892 DPFEEAVNEFR
+892 DAIKKFAGMAGGTGAAADIFNTLSEVNNMSQEEMISYLVGYEEDGKTFDLDTLQNMKSGELLSLAKKKKESSFAEASGFSGGTLDVLSASYEEWEKRQDRYNEAD
-903 NSSKES
+903 SKFHNKWEKIYDPNIS
-909 LDASVKNL
+909 LDA
-917 ESVKS
+917 
-922 TLTKYQNIKK
+922 NILAYV
-932 KNDTEQMKL
+932 D
-941 LLMEEANISAQSL
+941 
-954 RDASNEQIQEL
+954 
-965 FQKNL
+965 
-970 VTQQENLEKEAENQV
+970 ENLKDTASTQEISYFIDAVKESFSSTGEAHLDDKNGYYAEK
-985 AFDSIINKNAQETV
+985 
-999 DLNKKFNDLA
+999 
-1009 LSETGVSFADMST
+1009 
-1022 EEQEAYKKRLTDPE
+1022 
-1036 SSYSKTF
+1036 
-1043 RAEAK
+1043 
-1048 DIMVDVG
+1048 
-1055 SHISE
+1055 
-1060 MQQMTD
+1060 
-1066 DEKANYLLSKGKSAK
+1066 
-1081 DIKGMESAQIDEEIR
+1081 
-1096 KTVIDEYSKK
+1096 
-1106 SGFTDETDVLFK
+1106 
-1118 SEMDAYEKR
+1118 
-1127 HDIYVEQEK
+1127 YVEGHQ
-1136 IFQDRIKTVEQI
+1136 
-1148 LQNNNEDVNTT
+1148 
-1159 NVIAEYLK
+1159 
-1167 RYHGDKNYSNFNN
+1167 
-1180 SDTKD
+1180 
-1185 IKVGED
+1185 
-1191 GSLWLDPGILY
+1191 
-1202 RESYAFA
+1202 FA
-1209 TGLTDVPYDNY
+1209 TGLTEVPSDNY
-1220 PAILHKGERIL
+1220 PALLHKGERIL
-1231 TKEEAKA
+1231 TREEAKA

-1277 EDQTDILSR
+1277 GNQTDILSR

>member
-13 QQNDDFATSV
+13 QQNDDFAANV
-23 TNQILAGFSGLQR
+23 TNQILAGFRGLQR
-36 ELSEMKKLLS
+36 ELSEMRKFLS

-63 DLLSDIQS
+63 DLLSDIRS
-71 SSKSSKNTAK
+71 SSKSSKNTTK
-81 DIEGLIK
+81 DIEELIK
-88 DFKRNV
+88 DFKRDVN
-94 TYAKSSATTKRESLN
+94 YAKSSATTKRESLN

-125 TRVAKSTADIESKL
+125 ARVAKSTADIEAKL
-139 EKLYEA
+139 EKLYES
-145 ADNSFSNQ
+145 ADNSFSN
-153 LAHLENLET
+153 LSAHLGNLEA

-177 IDELDGKIS
+177 IDELDGKIG

-222 ESVKKGIEK
+222 ESVKKELEK

-317 EKKLE
+317 NKKLE

-334 DYQRQLLV
+334 EYQRQLLV
-342 KEYDALNKWTP
+342 KEYDALNKWNP
-353 RQEMFSKAVKTFADA
+353 KQEMFSKAVKTFADA

-427 IQNEIEALGIEAS
+427 IQSEIEALGIEAS

-479 SLNLGNEETIQN
+479 SLNLGNEEMIQN
-491 LRQIYQQQLQA
+491 LRQVYQQQIQSGA
-502 TGDQQEALNNLSS
+502 SQQEALDGITNL
-515 LIQTAGTAQSAIGAS
+515 LDDIGAYQS
-530 GWDSSLVNGGADRL
+530 MTGTTGWDSSLVNGGIDRIVNNML
-544 FNQVANIGITAGKSI
+544 KLGITGQKNIDQMSSDIGAYIQASESYYSRGLDPDQLYQYINDIANKSI
-559 EQMSNDLTAAF
+559 DENSTFEQILQQ
-570 ATSEHMYGIGQDPDA
+570 YGIDRQAVLTKGMDELLREIDDA
-585 IYSLV
+585 SRNILQETSKGDNRYISQISNAYGL
-590 NDIINKSVSDY
+590 N
-601 STLEK
+601 LEALEA
-606 ILLTSNEISRDALL
+606 IRQRDSDALPEAWTEEQKAQAKR
-620 DSNASLE
+620 DSISNM
-627 QNYQDIY
+627 Q
-634 SAMKDI
+634 
-640 LQSGTAGDKK
+640 
-650 YLAEVLSAYGFDMT
+650 
-664 PEQAVKFMEASDAI
+664 
-678 RVPTEAEMKQAEAID
+678 
-693 TQAREQGT
+693 QGT

-718 EIATEAEKMY
+718 ELAIDAEKMY

-736 GFDMVETGLGAI
+736 GFDMVETGLSAI
-748 KNIASE
+748 KNVASE

-802 AGKLGKGLTVAAGVG
+802 AGKLGKGLTVAAGIG

-868 VVGGLMGAGGKI
+868 VVGGLMGAGGNI

-892 DPFEEAVNEFR
+892 DPFEEAVNDF
-903 NSSKES
+903 KES
-909 LDASVKNL
+909 TEKQLSDD
-917 ESVKS
+917 ESQLNS
-922 TLTKYQNIKK
+922 TLSTLSKYESIMK
-932 KNDTEQMKL
+932 KNDKNQMKM
-941 LLMEEANISAQSL
+941 LLMEEANLSAKKLQNITDEEL
-954 RDASNEQIQEL
+954 QEL
-965 FQKNL
+965 FMNNL
-970 VTQQENLEKEAENQV
+970 VTQQENLAREKEQQV
-985 AFDSIINKNAQETV
+985 SLDRILNDNAQVTKELEQDFTGT
-999 DLNKKFNDLA
+999 A
-1009 LSETGVSFADMST
+1009 LTQYGTAFEAMSSADKS
-1022 EEQEAYKKRLTDPE
+1022 QYIK
-1036 SSYSKTF
+1036 SNINQFVGQS
-1043 RAEAK
+1043 K
-1048 DIMVDVG
+1048 DIIADVG
-1055 SHISE
+1055 SQISSMADSDIDAHLLTMGVDSDE
-1060 MQQMTD
+1060 LKKMKPD
-1066 DEKANYLLSKGKSAK
+1066 DKRKELHERFVKEYSEKANFTEETAALFERAMNDYEERRKTYVSSEKTFQEQWETAKELTGVANPEVSDIMIAYMDKYHNGGSWGDSVK
-1081 DIKGMESAQIDEEIR
+1081 DII
-1096 KTVIDEYSKK
+1096 V
-1106 SGFTDETDVLFK
+1106 
-1118 SEMDAYEKR
+1118 
-1127 HDIYVEQEK
+1127 
-1136 IFQDRIKTVEQI
+1136 
-1148 LQNNNEDVNTT
+1148 
-1159 NVIAEYLK
+1159 
-1167 RYHGDKNYSNFNN
+1167 N
-1180 SDTKD
+1180 SDGTAT
-1185 IKVGED
+1185 
-1191 GSLWLDPGILY
+1191 LDPGNLY
-1202 RESYAFA
+1202 RSAYAFA